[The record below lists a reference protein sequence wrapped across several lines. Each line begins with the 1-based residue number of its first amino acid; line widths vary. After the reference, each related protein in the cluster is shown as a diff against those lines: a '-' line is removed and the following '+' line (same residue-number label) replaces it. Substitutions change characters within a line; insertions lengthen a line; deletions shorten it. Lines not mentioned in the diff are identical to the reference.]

1 MATGHGLISFW
12 LLEFNEERSNPTICF
27 VKFTSVKVS
36 NNALNFLLAQYR
48 AIFKRAYVKGLA
60 SAVLLTAGLAAGAAS
75 SPAMAAEIGPI
86 LGQEDFVSGGALNSG
101 TITQDSTLNM
111 SQITDNQVSGG
122 YLTFIGDTTIKGQ
135 GVDVVING
143 AFNRQISFSGTNQ
156 SLTVEN
162 GATLTIYNN
171 GTANTNIR
179 GGSDGASGTLT
190 IQGANSALTLNS
202 SDANFNKVNVTSGAT
217 LTLGGMEYYADHG
230 TNADWTYFSNVYANN
245 SSESGTVTVDAGTV
259 NLNDQS
265 LLGADHAMNISGST
279 INFAGKEHK
288 VESGDAYATAFIRV
302 GNTGSLTIA
311 GKEVSGET
319 QKSTLD
325 VADGAWGAIYAN
337 TVSIADTNVKIGSG
351 ATFILD
357 GNFQD
362 RTKANEGVH
371 SGTTLTLDDVTF
383 DNQGTAII
391 GNPTSGGTAT
401 IQSGTTTLT
410 GAVKNYA
417 KVTVKGTSDTSGSAT
432 LVVSADQL
440 TKTAGSGEGWFAG
453 HSGSITLS
461 GAAPDTAILQIDSID
476 ADGLNLNTDLTITSG
491 SADLALGEIG
501 ISGNG
506 TIKGERLVLAEAIN
520 VGTGNNLKLSATNLT
535 LGSSTYTGTASM
547 GISGA
552 TARNLTLQG
561 SGNSFTLADAVTMSA
576 IDEVDN
582 PFLTEE
588 GKLKVAADGQ
598 LNLEDKTTITGTN
611 GLTIA
616 AGNYESNANVTLSG
630 GKLTVGGQTGAAE
643 GVGVDASL
651 ALTGKLTLD
660 NSTNANTITIA
671 GNGDL
676 TIDTD
681 NGVTVDNRAA
691 TSTLDLTGVR
701 DITITGH
708 ASNLNKFE
716 VNKGGELLLSTNA
729 FNSIMNLEDKPRTN
743 SGSEIVVSGGGYVY
757 VEGSVQG
764 GTGNQ
769 ALDVAKLTSGS
780 TAGTDQIRFSGDGT
794 LEARD
799 TIWLADTNGSST
811 LNIGSGELKA
821 QTFRLDGFGTT
832 ADNKTTYAPFKVESG
847 ILTAGARV
855 ESSHDNDIQLGN
867 GTDSGATLNLGY
879 IEANLDQWGQETGT
893 FTTSSATGSVDTNL
907 VLSGAAGSKSAL
919 NVVYGDWTAK
929 DIAVTN
935 GTVTVGDI
943 TARTDADDNEVVYN
957 ASLTGNKLTLGTG
970 AEATVNSNGKA
981 TFNELTMTAGTLTV
995 NGEMTVNGNH
1005 VPANNETSTPESW
1018 GVNLAAGS
1026 TIDVTGRNARLTFGG
1041 DAVSAISIDSDNK
1054 GVTVQTGTFGKTIDV
1069 KGFATLGLNFAEG
1082 TTFNA
1087 DTLQS
1092 LRTALL
1098 SNSTNGAAL
1107 TEGYINLGAAR
1118 IEGVTVSPEGT
1129 IDWNQ
1134 LKDFADIDQLQD
1146 IITDDM
1152 SNATL
1157 VNANGTDTIQG
1168 NVGNIQLDGNQQTVQ
1183 LGDVYLANS
1192 SSNNENGNFIFNE
1205 TNPAQAGNA
1214 NIVGGAHVTFANG
1227 GNVGAVS
1234 LATGTANGGETIFNV
1249 VSQDPAAETN
1259 ITSISAGDNTLVNI
1273 SAITNV
1279 AQNVNADAMQVDSA
1293 LNVTGNVDLGSLSD
1307 SFDTTGAANG
1317 TLTAANLS
1325 VDGVTAYH
1333 GNLDIAGNA
1342 DFAGETYLGGN
1353 NKFATRVT
1361 FGDYTELD
1369 HGTTEAGR
1377 VVLNG
1382 AAASLDIIG
1391 DAVLNAQVVDA
1402 AAGQTIHVGEESST
1416 DVGYTGDEPWES
1428 SAGYF
1433 FAERVDLNGA
1443 TIMADPAFGKA
1454 ASMVGIGQLGDTAAI
1469 TNGNDAGTLNGQV
1482 IALRNAI
1489 MAIGVSDTEEATVRE
1504 QLQGT
1509 FAQYLDANGSLDA
1522 DGVGSIL
1529 YVAEALNVD
1538 NNSKLIVD
1546 SKRSFTTYAN
1556 DSAQKAT
1563 GAYGDKIDNNDVYIG
1578 ENSALA
1584 LGEAAA
1590 LTATYNNAPRAAL
1603 DFDKNG
1609 ASLYAEKN
1617 AKILLV
1623 GSDFSIHSDIHLFSD
1638 NDGNGIMINGN
1649 NVTVST
1655 MNNLLIDTLE
1665 QGKEAGSIKLSLN
1678 RDAVGSAFY
1687 AASTPVKN
1695 TLIAYAANDLNWADT
1710 SDKHVTQQLLG
1721 DRVANVTWDGTNF
1734 KIKEGDTERVLSAEE
1749 SADLTRD
1756 VVGYDEKNQPIIG
1769 VFKKGYNYFLDQ
1781 VARDSKSGSEAETV
1795 ARLGVYGGAPQAAIK
1810 AGQSSTDAI
1819 AARFGIGSAISN
1831 LTVAGNTQ
1839 GAALWLAPVYKTSDS
1854 DGFDAQGVDY
1864 GVNVDLYGV
1873 ALGADYTLANG
1884 ISFGA
1889 MFNVGSGE
1897 VDGEGAASPVSNDFD
1912 YYGFGAYAGYTMG
1925 QFSVVGDVSYTVA
1938 DNEVEASTS
1947 VDHIGAQMDST
1958 NLSLGVTG
1966 KYELSFNGIN
1976 VTPHVGLRYSNIDL
1990 DDYTIDGE
1998 DVIASAD
2005 SDKLNLFS
2013 IPVGV
2018 TIAKEFKGE
2027 SWTVAPS
2034 FDLTLTGQFGDDEL
2048 DGSVNWAGIS
2058 NMTTDTTTEVF
2069 DNFTYGATLGVEA
2082 QSVGG
2087 IALGIN
2093 VGYTGSSN
2101 VDEFGVK
2108 ANARFTF

>member
-1 MATGHGLISFW
+1 MTVNTG
-12 LLEFNEERSNPTICF
+12 
-27 VKFTSVKVS
+27 
-36 NNALNFLLAQYR
+36 AQ
-48 AIFKRAYVKGLA
+48 
-60 SAVLLTAGLAAGAAS
+60 LT
-75 SPAMAAEIGPI
+75 
-86 LGQEDFVSGGALNSG
+86 VSGG
-101 TITQDSTLNM
+101 DSADK
-111 SQITDNQVSGG
+111 QA
-122 YLTFIGDTTIKGQ
+122 YLAGWDAG
-135 GVDVVING
+135 
-143 AFNRQISFSGTNQ
+143 
-156 SLTVEN
+156 
-162 GATLTIYNN
+162 
-171 GTANTNIR
+171 
-179 GGSDGASGTLT
+179 
-190 IQGANSALTLNS
+190 
-202 SDANFNKVNVTSGAT
+202 SDANYGTGDTDADHSTGRLVSYGT
-217 LTLGGMEYYADHG
+217 LTLGGASSASSHIELDRVVLHTGSKTTLEAKSGSTWQDGAIFLAGYSAKVDSDFVIEQDAD
-230 TNADWTYFSNVYANN
+230 
-245 SSESGTVTVDAGTV
+245 VTLK
-259 NLNDQS
+259 NQS
-265 LLGADHAMNISGST
+265 LLGVGYSANGNRTATLD
-279 INFAGKEHK
+279 INGNVYLQAT
-288 VESGDAYATAFIRV
+288 DAKNSSILRANDVYSS
-302 GNTGSLTIA
+302 NTGWSTDLSRNSKIEIGSKAVIT
-311 GKEVSGET
+311 VSGHGIIASPET
-319 QKSTLD
+319 NI
-325 VADGAWGAIYAN
+325 ADGA
-337 TVSIADTNVKIGSG
+337 KIDVQSG
-351 ATFILD
+351 
-357 GNFQD
+357 
-362 RTKANEGVH
+362 
-371 SGTTLTLDDVTF
+371 TLTLNGDFID
-383 DNQGTAII
+383 TAKQA
-391 GNPTSGGTAT
+391 NTA
-401 IQSGTTTLT
+401 
-410 GAVKNYA
+410 
-417 KVTVKGTSDTSGSAT
+417 
-432 LVVSADQL
+432 
-440 TKTAGSGEGWFAG
+440 
-453 HSGSITLS
+453 S
-461 GAAPDTAILQIDSID
+461 GAAGVFNMAGGTLNID
-476 ADGLNLNTDLTITSG
+476 ADGTLVVAAGTYTADDTRVDDGVNEKGMVTSLTLADGTKLTGTGKVQVAGKFAATAGIIDTFLSGKNADNTTNDGHFEFSAENAVFEVTGSELFDLAKYSFSGGGTTTDFILTESGTIAGENLAVSYALTKTGQAGGDANDAANKLTID
-491 SADLALGEIG
+491 A
-501 ISGNG
+501 
-506 TIKGERLVLAEAIN
+506 V
-520 VGTGNNLKLSATNLT
+520 NLT
-535 LGSSTYTGTASM
+535 LGSDTYTGTGTLNFHS
-547 GISGA
+547 A

-561 SGNSFTLADAVTMSA
+561 SGNSFTLADKVTVAA

-588 GKLKVAADGQ
+588 GTLEVAAEGQ
-598 LNLEDKTTITGTN
+598 LNLEENTTITGGDTK

-616 AGNYESNANVTLSG
+616 AGNFESNADVTIKSG
-630 GKLTVGGQTGAAE
+630 ALTVGNQTTATDE
-643 GVGVDASL
+643 GYGVDASL
-651 ALTGKLTLD
+651 ALSGKLTLD
-660 NSTNANTITIA
+660 NSGANVITIA
-671 GNGDL
+671 GNGDQTIKGDNSTSL
-676 TIDTD
+676 T
-681 NGVTVDNRAA
+681 RAA

-701 DITITGH
+701 DVVISGD
-708 ASNLNKFE
+708 ASNLTTFK
-716 VNKGGELLLSTNA
+716 VNDGGELLLSTNA
-729 FNSIMNLEDKPRTN
+729 FNSILDLNNKVTQ
-743 SGSEIVVSGGGYVY
+743 SGAEVIVSGGYVY
-757 VEGSVQG
+757 VEGSIQG
-764 GTGNQ
+764 QNGSE
-769 ALDVAKLTSGS
+769 ALDVAKITSGS
-780 TAGTDQIRFSGDGT
+780 TAATDQIRFSGDGGI

-799 TIWLADTNGSST
+799 TIWLEDKNGSGT
-811 LNIGSGELKA
+811 LNIGDNELKA
-821 QTFRLDGFGTT
+821 QTFRLDGHGTT
-832 ADNKTTYAPFKVESG
+832 ADNKTTYADFVVASG
-847 ILTAGARV
+847 VLTAGARV
-855 ESSHDNDIQLGN
+855 ESSHGNAVQLGN
-867 GTDSGATLNLGY
+867 GTTGATLNLGY
-879 IEANLDQWGQETGT
+879 IEANQDEWGQLTGT
-893 FTTSSATGSVDTNL
+893 YTTSSATGTVDTNL
-907 VLSGAAGSKSAL
+907 VLSGGSNTGSGSEL
-919 NVVYGDWTAK
+919 NVVYGDWSAK
-929 DIAVTN
+929 DITVTS
-935 GTVTVGDI
+935 GTVTVGDT
-943 TARTDADDNEVVYN
+943 TARYDVDGNEVVYN

-1005 VPANNETSTPESW
+1005 VLANTENSTPESW
-1018 GVNLAAGS
+1018 GVSLTAGEINVS
-1026 TIDVTGRNARLTFGG
+1026 GRNARLTFGG

-1054 GVTVQTGTFGKTIDV
+1054 TVDVATGTFAKTIKVED
-1069 KGFATLGLNFAEG
+1069 FATLGLNFAEG

-1087 DTLQS
+1087 DTLNS

-1098 SNSTNGAAL
+1098 SNSTNGNAL

-1118 IEGVTVSPEGT
+1118 IEGVTVSDGKINWE
-1129 IDWNQ
+1129 Q

-1157 VNANGTDTIQG
+1157 VNANGTDTVQG
-1168 NVGNIQLDGNQQTVQ
+1168 NVGNIQLAGNQQTVQ
-1183 LGDVYLANS
+1183 LGDSYLANS
-1192 SSNNENGNFIFNE
+1192 SANNENGNFVFNE

-1214 NIVGGAHVTFANG
+1214 NIVGGAHVTLANG
-1227 GNVGAVS
+1227 GNIGAVS
-1234 LATGTANGGETIFNV
+1234 LATGNSGADGETIFNV

-1259 ITSISAGDNTLVNI
+1259 ITSISAGTNTLVNI

-1293 LNVTGNVDLGSLSD
+1293 LNVTGNVDLTGDLTD

-1342 DFAGETYLGGN
+1342 DFAGETYLSGN
-1353 NKFATRVT
+1353 NKFTTRVT
-1361 FGDYTELD
+1361 FDAYTELD
-1369 HGTTEAGR
+1369 HGTTDAGR

-1382 AAASLDIIG
+1382 ANSELNIIG
-1391 DAVLNAQVVDA
+1391 DAVLNAQVIDA
-1402 AAGQTIHVGEESST
+1402 TAGQTIYVGEESSAE
-1416 DVGYTGDEPWES
+1416 VGYTGDEPWES
-1428 SAGYF
+1428 STGYL

-1443 TIMADPAFGKA
+1443 TIMADPVYGKA

-1469 TNGNDAGTLNGQV
+1469 TTGNDAGTLEGNV

-1489 MAIGVSDTEEATVRE
+1489 MAIGVSDTQEATVRE
-1504 QLQGT
+1504 QLQST

-1522 DGVGSIL
+1522 DGVGSVL
-1529 YVAEALNVD
+1529 YVAEALNV
-1538 NNSKLIVD
+1538 NNGSKLIVD

-1556 DSAQKAT
+1556 DLAQTAT
-1563 GAYGDKIDNNDVYIG
+1563 GAYGHKIATNDVYIG

-1603 DFDKNG
+1603 HFNKND

-1623 GSDFSIHSDIHLFSD
+1623 GSDFSIHSNIHLFSD
-1638 NDGNGIMINGN
+1638 NDTDDNGIMINGN

-1665 QGKEAGSIKLSLN
+1665 QGKVAGDIKLSLN

-1710 SDKHVTQQLLG
+1710 STQHVSQQLLG

-1734 KIKEGDTERVLSAEE
+1734 KTKEGDTERVLSAEE
-1749 SADLTRD
+1749 STDLTYD
-1756 VVGYDEKNQPIIG
+1756 VVGYNDKKQPIYG
-1769 VFKKGYNYFLDQ
+1769 VFEKGYNYFLDQ

-1897 VDGEGAASPVSNDFD
+1897 VDGEGAASSSSNDFD

-1925 QFSVVGDVSYTVA
+1925 QFSVVGDISYTVA
-1938 DNEVEASTS
+1938 DNEIEANTA
-1947 VDHIGAQMDST
+1947 VDRVGATMDST

-1966 KYELSFNGIN
+1966 KYELSFNGVN

-1998 DVIASAD
+1998 EVVGSAD

-2048 DGSVNWAGIS
+2048 DGSVNWTGIS

-2101 VDEFGVK
+2101 VDEFGVN

>member
-1 MATGHGLISFW
+1 M
-12 LLEFNEERSNPTICF
+12 
-27 VKFTSVKVS
+27 KFTSVKVS

-48 AIFKRAYVKGLA
+48 AIFKRAYIKGIA
-60 SAVLLTAGLAAGAAS
+60 TAVLMTAGLAAGAAS
-75 SPAMAAEIGPI
+75 GPAMAAVNDTI
-86 LGQEDFVSGGALNSG
+86 LDAEDFSSGAAVSSG
-101 TITQDSTLNM
+101 TITQSSTINM
-111 SQITDNQVSGG
+111 GLLDADKFSG
-122 YLTFIGDTTIKGQ
+122 TWTVIGDTVLSGPEAYITITGAAGKHILVSGSSGNLTVQ
-135 GVDVVING
+135 SGASLTINNTDTTDTHIYGGNTDGSSGTLTLTGDGSTINLNKASMGFKDVKINNG
-143 AFNRQISFSGTNQ
+143 AELNLGGQVKLNYDSGSGAWYTYSNIS
-156 SLTVEN
+156 
-162 GATLTIYNN
+162 A
-171 GTANTNIR
+171 
-179 GGSDGASGTLT
+179 GASGTFSVEN
-190 IQGANSALTLNS
+190 A
-202 SDANFNKVNVTSGAT
+202 KVNVNDQGFINAETLNVSGAT
-217 LTLGGMEYYADHG
+217 TI
-230 TNADWTYFSNVYANN
+230 
-245 SSESGTVTVDAGTV
+245 
-259 NLNDQS
+259 NLNGEVKDVT
-265 LLGADHAMNISGST
+265 SGS
-279 INFAGKEHK
+279 
-288 VESGDAYATAFIRV
+288 DYATAFLKAYGDSGTITFASTTANGTTSKPEINV
-302 GNTGSLTIA
+302 TADKYGALYATKVNLTD
-311 GKEVSGET
+311 T
-319 QKSTLD
+319 Q
-325 VADGAWGAIYAN
+325 VNIGA
-337 TVSIADTNVKIGSG
+337 G
-351 ATFILD
+351 ATLIID
-357 GNFQD
+357 GTFSD
-362 RTKANEGVH
+362 TAAANEGVH
-371 SGTTLTLDDVTF
+371 KTTTLTLDDVTF
-383 DNQGTAII
+383 DNNGTAII
-391 GNPTSGGTAT
+391 GNPSSGGTAT
-401 IQSGTTTLT
+401 VQSGTTTLT
-410 GAVKNYA
+410 TGNVKNYA
-417 KVTVKGTSDTSGSAT
+417 QVTIKGTDSGSGAAT

-440 TKTAGSGEGWFAG
+440 TKEEGKGEGWFAG
-453 HSGSITLS
+453 HSGSITIS
-461 GAAPDTAILQIDSID
+461 GAAADTAILEIQGTDSN
-476 ADGLNLNTDLTITSG
+476 GLNLNTDLKLTSG
-491 SADLALGEIG
+491 DSVALGQIG
-501 ISGNG
+501 VSGNG
-506 TIKGERLVLAEAIN
+506 TIKGERLVLAEKLN
-520 VGTGNNLKLSATNLT
+520 VDASNNLKLEATDHLT

-561 SGNSFTLADAVTMSA
+561 SGNSFTLADAVTVAA

-582 PFLTEE
+582 PFLTEK
-588 GKLKVAADGQ
+588 GTLKVAADGQ

-616 AGNYESNANVTLSG
+616 AGNYKSNADITIKSG
-630 GKLTVGGQTGAAE
+630 ALTVGNQTTATDE
-643 GVGVDASL
+643 GYGVDASL
-651 ALTGKLTLD
+651 ALSGKLTLD
-660 NSTNANTITIA
+660 NSTGANTITVA

-676 TIDTD
+676 TIKTD
-681 NGVTVDNRAA
+681 DSGTNKIRPA
-691 TSTLDLTGVR
+691 TSTLNLTGV
-701 DITITGH
+701 DKVTITRGD
-708 ASNLNKFE
+708 NNTTFN
-716 VNKGGELLLSTNA
+716 VNGGGELLLSTNA
-729 FNSIMNLEDKPRTN
+729 FNSIINNVANASTSN
-743 SGSEIVVSGGGYVY
+743 SGAEVVVSGGGYVY
-757 VEGSVQG
+757 VEGSVQDY
-764 GTGNQ
+764 TGSK

-780 TAGTDQIRFSGDGT
+780 TTGTDRIRFSGDGT

-799 TIWLADTNGSST
+799 TIWLEAQNGTSA
-811 LNIGSGELKA
+811 LNIGSGELQA
-821 QTFRLDGFGTT
+821 QTFRLDGKGTT
-832 ADNKTTYAPFKVESG
+832 ADDKTTYAAFKVESG

-879 IEANLDQWGQETGT
+879 IEDDVDEWGQKTGT

-919 NVVYGDWTAK
+919 NVDFGDWTAK
-929 DIAVTN
+929 DITVTQ
-935 GTVTVGDI
+935 GSITVGD
-943 TARTDADDNEVVYN
+943 TDTHYDADHNEVVYN

-995 NGEMTVNGNH
+995 NGEMLVKGNH
-1005 VPANNETSTPESW
+1005 VLANNETSTPESW
-1018 GVNLAAGS
+1018 GVNLTAG

-1054 GVTVQTGTFGKTIDV
+1054 GVTVKPDTFGQTIAVTD
-1069 KGFATLGLNFAEG
+1069 FAILGLNFAEG

-1107 TEGYINLGAAR
+1107 TDGYINLGSAK
-1118 IEGVTVSPEGT
+1118 IEGVTVTDGT

-1157 VNANGTDTIQG
+1157 VNANGTDTVQG
-1168 NVGNIQLDGNQQTVQ
+1168 NVGNIQLDGNQQTVK
-1183 LGDVYLANS
+1183 LGDAYLANA
-1192 SSNNENGNFIFNE
+1192 SSNNENGNFVFNE

-1259 ITSISAGDNTLVNI
+1259 ITNISAGDNTLVNI

-1279 AQNVNADAMQVDSA
+1279 AQGVTANDLQVDSA
-1293 LNVTGNVDLGSLSD
+1293 LNVTGNVDLSGDLTD

-1317 TLTAANLS
+1317 TLTAANLD
-1325 VDGVTAYH
+1325 VNGETAYH
-1333 GNLDIAGNA
+1333 GNLDITGSA
-1342 DFAGETYLGGN
+1342 DFGSAGVNGETYLGGN

-1361 FGDYTELD
+1361 FNNSTELER
-1369 HGTTEAGR
+1369 GTTEAGR

-1382 AAASLDIIG
+1382 NAASLDIIG

-1469 TNGNDAGTLNGQV
+1469 TSGNDAGTLNGQV

-1538 NNSKLIVD
+1538 NGSKLIVD

-1563 GAYGDKIDNNDVYIG
+1563 GAYGNKIDQNDVYIG

-1603 DFDKNG
+1603 DFDKTG

-1638 NDGNGIMINGN
+1638 NDGGIMINGN

-1710 SDKHVTQQLLG
+1710 SDKHVSQQLLG

-1734 KIKEGDTERVLSAEE
+1734 KTKEGDNERVLTAEE
-1749 SADLTRD
+1749 SADLTYD
-1756 VVGYDEKNQPIIG
+1756 VVGYNEKDQPIYG
-1769 VFKKGYNYFLDQ
+1769 VFEKGYNYFLDQ

-1839 GAALWLAPVYKTSDS
+1839 GAALW
-1854 DGFDAQGVDY
+1854 
-1864 GVNVDLYGV
+1864 
-1873 ALGADYTLANG
+1873 
-1884 ISFGA
+1884 
-1889 MFNVGSGE
+1889 
-1897 VDGEGAASPVSNDFD
+1897 GEGAASSTSNDFD

-1925 QFSVVGDVSYTVA
+1925 QFSVVGDISYTVA
-1938 DNEVEASTS
+1938 DNEIEANTA
-1947 VDHIGAQMDST
+1947 VDRVGATMDST

-1966 KYELSFNGIN
+1966 KYELSFNGVN

-1998 DVIASAD
+1998 EVVGSAD

-2093 VGYTGSSN
+2093 VKRIS
-2101 VDEFGVK
+2101 
-2108 ANARFTF
+2108 

>member
-1 MATGHGLISFW
+1 MKI
-12 LLEFNEERSNPTICF
+12 
-27 VKFTSVKVS
+27 S

-48 AIFKRAYVKGLA
+48 AIFKRAYVKGIA
-60 SAVLLTAGLAAGAAS
+60 SAVLLTAGLAAGQAQATDLFQKDAVWADIS
-75 SPAMAAEIGPI
+75 AENDLI
-86 LGQEDFVSGGALNSG
+86 VSGDTTFSG
-101 TITQDSTLNM
+101 TSADKINVYNKITINNGGELKNAGSGNVPETIMVKGDIVINNGGKITLANKNAHIAGFDLGPTIDGEDDKDETAVGTLYNKSGGTLTIGSGSSNSIIQMHNAVFEADST
-111 SQITDNQVSGG
+111 
-122 YLTFIGDTTIKGQ
+122 TTIKGSGSGANSTVETAAYLYAGLGSEPGKLDIQ
-135 GVDVVING
+135 KDATVNIEDFGYLGLNSKATMTINGKVNIKAGAQNSFAGIRAADASKSWSADTNSTVVLNKDAVITVQSGDGNAMLLAPQVNING
-143 AFNRQISFSGTNQ
+143 ATVNVEEGAKFYLSGDLETNKESGSAMFAASAGQFNMTSGELNVAGTLVISNGKYDADSDATQGFDETTLVNTLTITGGELTGTGTVQVAGKFAATSGIVDKFLTGKDSEGTQNDGHFEFSAENAVFEITGSEQFDLAKYSFSGGGTTTDFI
-156 SLTVEN
+156 LTESGTIAGEKLAVSHK
-162 GATLTIYNN
+162 LTQD
-171 GTANTNIR
+171 GTAN
-179 GGSDGASGTLT
+179 
-190 IQGANSALTLNS
+190 
-202 SDANFNKVNVTSGAT
+202 
-217 LTLGGMEYYADHG
+217 
-230 TNADWTYFSNVYANN
+230 
-245 SSESGTVTVDAGTV
+245 GTV
-259 NLNDQS
+259 N
-265 LLGADHAMNISGST
+265 
-279 INFAGKEHK
+279 
-288 VESGDAYATAFIRV
+288 DAAAK
-302 GNTGSLTIA
+302 LTI
-311 GKEVSGET
+311 
-319 QKSTLD
+319 D
-325 VADGAWGAIYAN
+325 
-337 TVSIADTNVKIGSG
+337 
-351 ATFILD
+351 
-357 GNFQD
+357 
-362 RTKANEGVH
+362 
-371 SGTTLTLDDVTF
+371 
-383 DNQGTAII
+383 
-391 GNPTSGGTAT
+391 
-401 IQSGTTTLT
+401 
-410 GAVKNYA
+410 AV
-417 KVTVKGTSDTSGSAT
+417 
-432 LVVSADQL
+432 
-440 TKTAGSGEGWFAG
+440 
-453 HSGSITLS
+453 
-461 GAAPDTAILQIDSID
+461 
-476 ADGLNLNTDLTITSG
+476 
-491 SADLALGEIG
+491 
-501 ISGNG
+501 
-506 TIKGERLVLAEAIN
+506 
-520 VGTGNNLKLSATNLT
+520 NLT
-535 LGSSTYTGTASM
+535 LGSNEY
-547 GISGA
+547 SGETTLGFNSA

-561 SGNSFTLADAVTMSA
+561 SGNTFTLADAVTVAA

-582 PFLTEE
+582 PFLTKE

-598 LNLEDKTTITGTN
+598 LNLEDNTTITGGSTK

-616 AGNYESNANVTLSG
+616 AGNFKSNANVTLSG
-630 GKLTVGGQTGAAE
+630 GKLTVGGQTAGSDGE
-643 GVGVDASL
+643 GVDASL
-651 ALTGKLTLD
+651 KLTGDLAF
-660 NSTNANTITIA
+660 NNASANTITIT
-671 GNGDL
+671 GNGNLD
-676 TIDTD
+676 IEA
-681 NGVTVDNRAA
+681 NPGVTTVEDRTA
-691 TSTLDLTGVR
+691 TSTLDLTGV
-701 DITITGH
+701 DKVTINRGST
-708 ASNLNKFE
+708 NTTFN
-716 VNKGGELLLSTNA
+716 VNSGGELLLSASA
-729 FNSIMNLEDKPRTN
+729 FNTIINNVANPITTQ
-743 SGSEIVVSGGGYVY
+743 SGAEVVVSGGGYVY
-757 VEGSVQG
+757 VEGSVQDY
-764 GTGNQ
+764 TGSK
-769 ALDVAKLTSGS
+769 ALDVTTFTSGS
-780 TAGTDQIRFSGDGT
+780 TAGTDQIRFSGTGT

-799 TIWLADTNGSST
+799 TIWLADTKGTDT

-832 ADNKTTYAPFKVESG
+832 ADNKTTYAAFKVTSG
-847 ILTAGARV
+847 VLTAGARV

-867 GTDSGATLNLGY
+867 GTTGATLNLGY
-879 IEANLDQWGQETGT
+879 IDTNYDEWGQETGT
-893 FTTSSATGSVDTNL
+893 YSTSSANGSVDTDL
-907 VLSGAAGSKSAL
+907 VLSGGADANKSTL
-919 NVVYGDWTAK
+919 KVWYGDWSAK
-929 DIAVTN
+929 DINVTN
-935 GTVTVGDI
+935 GTVTVGDT
-943 TARTDADDNEVVYN
+943 TARKDAEGNEVVYN
-957 ASLTGNKLTLGTG
+957 ASLIGNKLSLGTG
-970 AEATVNSNGKA
+970 AETIVNTNGKA
-981 TFNELTMTAGTLTV
+981 TFNELEMSADGALTV
-995 NGEMTVNGNH
+995 KGEMTVNGNH
-1005 VPANNETSTPESW
+1005 VQANNETSTPESW
-1018 GVNLAAGS
+1018 GVNLTAG

-1041 DAVSAISIDSDNK
+1041 DAVSAITLNSDNK
-1054 GVTVQTGTFGKTIDV
+1054 TVNVASGTFANTISVTD
-1069 KGFATLGLNFAEG
+1069 FATLGLDFAEG

-1098 SNSTNGAAL
+1098 RGNTTGEAL
-1107 TEGYINLGAAR
+1107 TDGYINLGAAR
-1118 IEGVTVSPEGT
+1118 IEGVTVSGGT

-1157 VNANGTDTIQG
+1157 VNANGTDTVQG

-1214 NIVGGAHVTFANG
+1214 NIKGGAHVTLANG
-1227 GNVGAVS
+1227 GNIGAVS
-1234 LATGTANGGETIFNV
+1234 LTTGTANGGETIFNV
-1249 VSQDPAAETN
+1249 VAQDPAAETN
-1259 ITSISAGDNTLVNI
+1259 ITSISAGDNSVVNI
-1273 SAITNV
+1273 SATTNV
-1279 AQNVNADAMQVDSA
+1279 AQGVNADDLQVDAA
-1293 LNVTGNVDLGSLSD
+1293 LTVTGNVDLTGGLTD

-1317 TLTAANLS
+1317 VLTAANLS
-1325 VDGVTAYH
+1325 VDGETAYH
-1333 GNLDIAGNA
+1333 GNLDIADNA

-1353 NKFATRVT
+1353 NKFTTSVT
-1361 FGDYTELD
+1361 FNNSTELD

-1377 VVLNG
+1377 VVLRG

-1402 AAGQTIHVGEESST
+1402 DAGQTIHVGEESST

-1433 FAERVDLNGA
+1433 FAERVDLNDA

-1469 TNGNDAGTLNGQV
+1469 TNGNDAGTLNGNV

-1538 NNSKLIVD
+1538 NGSKLIVD
-1546 SKRSFTTYAN
+1546 SKHSFTSYTN
-1556 DSAQKAT
+1556 DLAQTAT
-1563 GAYGDKIDNNDVYIG
+1563 GAYGDKIADNDVYIG

-1590 LTATYNNAPRAAL
+1590 LTATYSNAPRAAL
-1603 DFDKNG
+1603 DFDKND

-1638 NDGNGIMINGN
+1638 NDTDDNGIMINGN

-1655 MNNLLIDTLE
+1655 LNNLLIDTLE
-1665 QGKEAGSIKLSLN
+1665 VGKVAGDITLSLN
-1678 RDAVGSAFY
+1678 RAAVGSAFY

-1710 SDKHVTQQLLG
+1710 STQHVSQQLLG
-1721 DRVANVTWDGTNF
+1721 DRVANVTWNGTNYM
-1734 KIKEGDTERVLSAEE
+1734 IQEGQSERALTAEE
-1749 SADLTRD
+1749 SADLTYD
-1756 VVGYDEKNQPIIG
+1756 VVGYNENDQPIYG

-1897 VDGEGAASPVSNDFD
+1897 VDGEGAASSTSNNFD

-1925 QFSVVGDVSYTVA
+1925 QFSVVGDISYTVA

-1966 KYELSFNGIN
+1966 KYELSFNGVN

-1998 DVIASAD
+1998 EVVASAD

-2034 FDLTLTGQFGDDEL
+2034 FDLTLTGQFGDDEF
-2048 DGSVNWAGIS
+2048 DGSVSWAGVS
-2058 NMTTDTTTEVF
+2058 NLNTDTTTEVI

-2087 IALGIN
+2087 VALGIN

-2101 VDEFGVK
+2101 VDEFGVN

>member
-1 MATGHGLISFW
+1 M
-12 LLEFNEERSNPTICF
+12 
-27 VKFTSVKVS
+27 KFTSVKVS

-48 AIFKRAYVKGLA
+48 AIFKRAYIKGIA
-60 SAVLLTAGLAAGAAS
+60 SAVLLTAGLAAGQAQAYTDLTQNTAGYWDQVSDDQDLTVSGEHTFTSSSLETTKVYDDITITDGGTLKNSGTNPQIETIIVKGDITINNGGNLTLSTKDAHIAGFDLGITGKPNDDKPETAVGTLYNQKGGTLTIGSGTSNSYIQLHSAVLETGSNTIINGSGSGANSTVATAAYLFAGFGENPGKLEIQKDATVEIKDFGYLGIESKGTMTIDGKVNITASGTDSFAGIRAADSSDYSWSADTNSKVVLNKDAIITVQSGDGNAMLLAPQVNINGATINVKEGATFYLSGDLKTYQESGSAMFAAS
-75 SPAMAAEIGPI
+75 A
-86 LGQEDFVSGGALNSG
+86 GQFNMTSGKLDIDGTLVISNGQYADDSDKTPDINEQELVNTLTITDGELNGTGTVKVAGKFIAPVKTVANFLEGTASDKSKNDGHFEFSGDKTVFEVTGSEQFDLAKYSFSGGGTTTDFILTNSG
-101 TITQDSTLNM
+101 TIAGENLAVSYALTQ
-111 SQITDNQVSGG
+111 
-122 YLTFIGDTTIKGQ
+122 
-135 GVDVVING
+135 NG
-143 AFNRQISFSGTNQ
+143 KADGTPNDA
-156 SLTVEN
+156 
-162 GATLTIYNN
+162 ATKLTI
-171 GTANTNIR
+171 
-179 GGSDGASGTLT
+179 
-190 IQGANSALTLNS
+190 
-202 SDANFNKVNVTSGAT
+202 
-217 LTLGGMEYYADHG
+217 E
-230 TNADWTYFSNVYANN
+230 
-245 SSESGTVTVDAGTV
+245 
-259 NLNDQS
+259 
-265 LLGADHAMNISGST
+265 
-279 INFAGKEHK
+279 
-288 VESGDAYATAFIRV
+288 
-302 GNTGSLTIA
+302 
-311 GKEVSGET
+311 
-319 QKSTLD
+319 
-325 VADGAWGAIYAN
+325 
-337 TVSIADTNVKIGSG
+337 
-351 ATFILD
+351 
-357 GNFQD
+357 
-362 RTKANEGVH
+362 
-371 SGTTLTLDDVTF
+371 
-383 DNQGTAII
+383 
-391 GNPTSGGTAT
+391 
-401 IQSGTTTLT
+401 
-410 GAVKNYA
+410 AV
-417 KVTVKGTSDTSGSAT
+417 
-432 LVVSADQL
+432 
-440 TKTAGSGEGWFAG
+440 
-453 HSGSITLS
+453 
-461 GAAPDTAILQIDSID
+461 
-476 ADGLNLNTDLTITSG
+476 
-491 SADLALGEIG
+491 
-501 ISGNG
+501 
-506 TIKGERLVLAEAIN
+506 
-520 VGTGNNLKLSATNLT
+520 NLT
-535 LGSSTYTGTASM
+535 LGSNEY
-547 GISGA
+547 SGDTTLGFNSA

-561 SGNSFTLADAVTMSA
+561 SGNTFTLADAVTVAA

-588 GKLKVAADGQ
+588 GKLKVAAEGK
-598 LNLEDKTTITGTN
+598 LNLEDNTTITGGSTK

-616 AGNYESNANVTLSG
+616 AGIFESNADVTIKSG
-630 GKLTVGGQTGAAE
+630 ALTIGNQQTGAD
-643 GVGVDASL
+643 GYGVDASL

-660 NSTNANTITIA
+660 NSTGDNTITIA
-671 GNGDL
+671 GNGELDNIKTNDPAKTL
-676 TIDTD
+676 T
-681 NGVTVDNRAA
+681 RPA
-691 TSTLDLTGVR
+691 TSTLDLTGASV
-701 DITITGH
+701 DITRG
-708 ASNLNKFE
+708 SNNTTFN
-716 VNKGGELLLSTNA
+716 VNGGGELLLSTSA
-729 FNSIMNLEDKPRTN
+729 FNSIINNVANASSSN
-743 SGSEIVVSGGGYVY
+743 SGAEVVVSGGGYVY
-757 VEGSVQG
+757 VEGSIQDY
-764 GTGNQ
+764 TGSK

-780 TAGTDQIRFSGDGT
+780 SPTTDKIRFSGDGT

-811 LNIGSGELKA
+811 LNIGSGALQA
-821 QTFRLDGFGTT
+821 QTFRLDAHGTAGANGTT
-832 ADNKTTYAPFKVESG
+832 TYDTPFKVESG

-867 GTDSGATLNLGY
+867 GTTGATLNLGY
-879 IEANLDQWGQETGT
+879 IEANLDEWGQETGT
-893 FTTSSATGSVDTNL
+893 YSTSSATGLVDTNL
-907 VLSGAAGSKSAL
+907 VLSGGADANKSTL
-919 NVVYGDWTAK
+919 KVWYGDWSVK
-929 DIAVTN
+929 DITVTN
-935 GTVTVGDI
+935 GTVTVGD
-943 TARTDADDNEVVYN
+943 TTTRYDADGNEVVYN
-957 ASLTGNKLTLGTG
+957 ASLAGNKLTLNAG
-970 AEATVNSNGKA
+970 ATATVESNGKA
-981 TFNELTMTAGTLTV
+981 TFNELAMTAGTLTV
-995 NGEMTVNGNH
+995 KGEMTVNGKH
-1005 VPANNETSTPESW
+1005 VAADPDASPAVTESW
-1018 GVNLAAGS
+1018 GISLAAGS
-1026 TIDVTGRNARLTFGG
+1026 TIDVIGRNARLTFGG
-1041 DAVSAISIDSDNK
+1041 DAVSAISINSDNK
-1054 GVTVQTGTFGKTIDV
+1054 GVTVQNGTFAKTIAVTD
-1069 KGFATLGLNFAEG
+1069 FATLGLNFAEG

-1087 DTLQS
+1087 DTLKD
-1092 LRTALL
+1092 LRTELL
-1098 SNSTNGAAL
+1098 RGNTTGAAL
-1107 TEGYINLGAAR
+1107 TEGYINLGSAK
-1118 IEGVTVSPEGT
+1118 IEGVTVTDGT
-1129 IDWNQ
+1129 IDWNK

-1157 VNANGTDTIQG
+1157 VNANGTDTVQG
-1168 NVGNIQLDGNQQTVQ
+1168 NVGNIKLDGNQQTVQ

-1192 SSNNENGNFIFNE
+1192 SANNENGNFIFNE

-1214 NIVGGAHVTFANG
+1214 NIKGGAHVTFANG

-1234 LATGTANGGETIFNV
+1234 LETGTANGGETIFNV

-1259 ITSISAGDNTLVNI
+1259 ITNISAVDNTLVNI

-1279 AQNVNADAMQVDSA
+1279 AQGVNADDLQVDAA
-1293 LNVTGNVDLGSLSD
+1293 LNVTGNVDLTGDLTD

-1325 VDGVTAYH
+1325 VDGETAYH
-1333 GNLDIAGNA
+1333 GNLDVAGNA

-1353 NKFATRVT
+1353 NKFTTLVT

-1369 HGTTEAGR
+1369 HGTTDAGR

-1382 AAASLDIIG
+1382 TNTELNIIG

-1402 AAGQTIHVGEESST
+1402 DSGQTIYVGEESST

-1469 TNGNDAGTLNGQV
+1469 TNGNDAGTLKGQV

-1529 YVAEALNVD
+1529 YVAKALDVD
-1538 NNSKLIVD
+1538 STSKLIVD
-1546 SKRSFTTYAN
+1546 SKRSFTTFEQ
-1556 DSAQKAT
+1556 DRAQIAT
-1563 GAYGDKIDNNDVYIG
+1563 GAYGDKIADNDVYIG

-1590 LTATYNNAPRAAL
+1590 LTAAYNNAPRAAL
-1603 DFDKNG
+1603 DFDKAG

-1623 GSDFSIHSDIHLFSD
+1623 GSDFSIHSNIHLFSD
-1638 NDGNGIMINGN
+1638 NDGGIKINGN

-1665 QGKEAGSIKLSLN
+1665 AGQEYGDITLSLN

-1710 SDKHVTQQLLG
+1710 STQHVSQQLLG

-1734 KIKEGDTERVLSAEE
+1734 KTKEGDTERNLTAEE
-1749 SADLTRD
+1749 SSDLTYD
-1756 VVGYDEKNQPIIG
+1756 VVGYNDKDQPIYG

-1897 VDGEGAASPVSNDFD
+1897 VDGEGAASPVTNDFD

-1925 QFSVVGDVSYTVA
+1925 QFSVVGDISYTVA
-1938 DNEVEASTS
+1938 DNEIEANTA
-1947 VDHIGAQMDST
+1947 VDRVGATMDST

-1966 KYELSFNGIN
+1966 KYELSFNGVN

-1998 DVIASAD
+1998 EVVASAD

-2048 DGSVNWAGIS
+2048 DGSVSWAGVS
-2058 NMTTDTTTEVF
+2058 NLTTDTTTEVF

-2087 IALGIN
+2087 IALGLS

-2101 VDEFGVK
+2101 VDEFGVN

>member
-1 MATGHGLISFW
+1 M
-12 LLEFNEERSNPTICF
+12 
-27 VKFTSVKVS
+27 KFTSVKVS

-60 SAVLLTAGLAAGAAS
+60 SAVLLTAGLAAGQAQAYTDLTQNTAGYWDQVS
-75 SPAMAAEIGPI
+75 DAQD
-86 LGQEDFVSGGALNSG
+86 LTVSGTTTFTSSSLETTKVFNDITITNGGTLNNSG
-101 TITQDSTLNM
+101 TSTKIETIIVKGDITINNGGNLTL
-111 SQITDNQVSGG
+111 SQKNAHIAGFD
-122 YLTFIGDTTIKGQ
+122 L
-135 GVDVVING
+135 
-143 AFNRQISFSGTNQ
+143 
-156 SLTVEN
+156 
-162 GATLTIYNN
+162 GATGRPDDDKPKTAVGTLYNK
-171 GTANTNIR
+171 T
-179 GGSDGASGTLT
+179 SGTLT
-190 IQGANSALTLNS
+190 IGSGSSNSYIQLHSAVLETGSKTIINGSGASTAANSTVGTAAYLFAGFGENPGKLEIQKDATVEIKDFGYLGIESKGQMTIDGNVEITA
-202 SDANFNKVNVTSGAT
+202 SDANSFAGIRA
-217 LTLGGMEYYADHG
+217 ADSSSSWSAD
-230 TNADWTYFSNVYANN
+230 TNS
-245 SSESGTVTVDAGTV
+245 TV
-259 NLNDQS
+259 NLTENADITVKAGS
-265 LLGADHAMNISGST
+265 GKAMLLAPQVNIKGATINVEDGATFYLSGDVETNKESGSAMVAASAGQFNMTSGKLNVAGTLVISNGKYEDDSDATADLDETKLVNTLT
-279 INFAGKEHK
+279 ITDGELNGTGTVQVAGKF
-288 VESGDAYATAFIRV
+288 AATAGIVDAFLSGKDADGTANSNDGKFEFS
-302 GNTGSLTIA
+302 GNSSVFEVTGSDLFDLAKYNFSGSSADGVDFILTGSGTIA
-311 GKEVSGET
+311 GENLAVS
-319 QKSTLD
+319 KAL
-325 VADGAWGAIYAN
+325 
-337 TVSIADTNVKIGSG
+337 TN
-351 ATFILD
+351 
-357 GNFQD
+357 
-362 RTKANEGVH
+362 
-371 SGTTLTLDDVTF
+371 
-383 DNQGTAII
+383 GTA
-391 GNPTSGGTAT
+391 A
-401 IQSGTTTLT
+401 
-410 GAVKNYA
+410 ADDA
-417 KVTVKGTSDTSGSAT
+417 K
-432 LVVSADQL
+432 
-440 TKTAGSGEGWFAG
+440 TKLA
-453 HSGSITLS
+453 
-461 GAAPDTAILQIDSID
+461 ID
-476 ADGLNLNTDLTITSG
+476 A
-491 SADLALGEIG
+491 
-501 ISGNG
+501 
-506 TIKGERLVLAEAIN
+506 V
-520 VGTGNNLKLSATNLT
+520 NLT
-535 LGSSTYTGTASM
+535 LGSNEYSSTGSLNF
-547 GISGA
+547 SGA
-552 TARNLTLQG
+552 TARNLTLVG
-561 SGNSFTLADAVTMSA
+561 KNNSFTLADAVTMSA

-588 GKLKVAADGQ
+588 GKLKVAANSQ
-598 LNLEDKTTITGTN
+598 LNLEDNTTITGGDTK

-616 AGNYESNANVTLSG
+616 AGNFKSNADVTIKSG
-630 GKLTVGGQTGAAE
+630 ALTVGNQTTDTDE
-643 GVGVDASL
+643 GYGVDASL
-651 ALTGKLTLD
+651 ALSGKLTLD
-660 NSTNANTITIA
+660 NSTGANTITIA
-671 GNGDL
+671 GNGSQSI
-676 TIDTD
+676 TTD
-681 NGVTVDNRAA
+681 DGSLSRNASA
-691 TSTLDLTGVR
+691 TLDLTGVR
-701 DITITGH
+701 DVAITRG
-708 ASNLNKFE
+708 SNNTTFN
-716 VNKGGELLLSTNA
+716 VNSGGELLLSTNA
-729 FNSIMNLEDKPRTN
+729 FNSIINNVANASTSN
-743 SGSEIVVSGGGYVY
+743 SGAEVVVSGGGYVY
-757 VEGSVQG
+757 VDGSVQG
-764 GTGNQ
+764 STGNQ
-769 ALDVAKLTSGS
+769 ALDVTKFTSGS
-780 TAGTDQIRFSGDGT
+780 TAGTDQIRFSGDGL

-799 TIWLADTNGSST
+799 TIWLADTNGSGT
-811 LNIGSGELKA
+811 LNIGSGALQA
-821 QTFRLDGFGTT
+821 QTFRLDGHGT
-832 ADNKTTYAPFKVESG
+832 AGANGSTTYDTPFKVESG

-855 ESSHDNDIQLGN
+855 ESSHGNAVQLGN
-867 GTDSGATLNLGY
+867 CTTGATLNLGY
-879 IEANLDQWGQETGT
+879 IEDNKDEWGQATGT
-893 FTTSSATGSVDTNL
+893 YTTSSATGSVDTNL
-907 VLSGAAGSKSAL
+907 VLSGGADANKSTL
-919 NVVYGDWTAK
+919 KVWYGDWSAK
-929 DIAVTN
+929 DITVTS
-935 GTVTVGDI
+935 GTVTVGD
-943 TARTDADDNEVVYN
+943 TSSRTDVDGNEVVYN

-981 TFNELTMTAGTLTV
+981 TFNELEMTAGTLTV
-995 NGEMTVNGNH
+995 HGEMTVNGHH
-1005 VPANNETSTPESW
+1005 VAADPDASPAVTESW
-1018 GVNLAAGS
+1018 GVNLTAGS
-1026 TIDVTGRNARLTFGG
+1026 AINVTGRNARLTFGG

-1054 GVTVQTGTFGKTIDV
+1054 GVTVQTGTFAKTIKVED
-1069 KGFATLGLNFAEG
+1069 FATLGLNFAEG

-1087 DTLQS
+1087 DTLNS

-1098 SNSTNGAAL
+1098 SNSTNGNAL

-1118 IEGVTVSPEGT
+1118 IEGVTVSDGKINWE
-1129 IDWNQ
+1129 Q

-1157 VNANGTDTIQG
+1157 VNANGTDTVQG
-1168 NVGNIQLDGNQQTVQ
+1168 NVGNIQLAGNQQTVQ
-1183 LGDVYLANS
+1183 LGDSYLANS
-1192 SSNNENGNFIFNE
+1192 SANNENGNFVFNE

-1214 NIVGGAHVTFANG
+1214 NIVGGAHVTLANG

-1259 ITSISAGDNTLVNI
+1259 ITSISAGTNTLVNI

-1317 TLTAANLS
+1317 SIKAANLDVNGKTS
-1325 VDGVTAYH
+1325 YH

-1342 DFAGETYLGGN
+1342 DFADETYLSGN
-1353 NKFATRVT
+1353 NKFTTRVT
-1361 FGDYTELD
+1361 FGADTELD

-1382 AAASLDIIG
+1382 ADSDLNIIG
-1391 DAVLNAQVVDA
+1391 DAVLNAQVIDA
-1402 AAGQTIHVGEESST
+1402 TAGQTIYVGEESSAE
-1416 DVGYTGDEPWES
+1416 VGYTGDEPWES
-1428 SAGYF
+1428 STGYL

-1443 TIMADPAFGKA
+1443 TIMADPVYGKA

-1469 TNGNDAGTLNGQV
+1469 TTGNDAGTLEGNV

-1489 MAIGVSDTEEATVRE
+1489 MAIGVSDTQEATVRE
-1504 QLQGT
+1504 QLQST

-1522 DGVGSIL
+1522 DGVGSVL
-1529 YVAEALNVD
+1529 YVAEALNV
-1538 NNSKLIVD
+1538 NNGSKLIVD

-1556 DSAQKAT
+1556 DLAQTAT
-1563 GAYGDKIDNNDVYIG
+1563 GAYGHKIATNDVYIG

-1603 DFDKNG
+1603 HFNKND

-1623 GSDFSIHSDIHLFSD
+1623 GSDFSIHSNIHLFSD
-1638 NDGNGIMINGN
+1638 NDTDDNGIMINGN

-1665 QGKEAGSIKLSLN
+1665 QGKVAGDIKLSLN

-1710 SDKHVTQQLLG
+1710 STQHVSQQLLG
-1721 DRVANVTWDGTNF
+1721 DRVANVTWDGKNF
-1734 KIKEGDTERVLSAEE
+1734 KTKEGDTERVLSAEE
-1749 SADLTRD
+1749 SADLTYD
-1756 VVGYDEKNQPIIG
+1756 VVGYNDKKQPIYG
-1769 VFKKGYNYFLDQ
+1769 VFEKGYNYFLDQ

-1819 AARFGIGSAISN
+1819 AARFGIGSALSN

-1897 VDGEGAASPVSNDFD
+1897 VDGEGAASSTSNDFD

-1925 QFSVVGDVSYTVA
+1925 QFSVVGDISYTVA
-1938 DNEVEASTS
+1938 DNEIEANTA
-1947 VDHIGAQMDST
+1947 VDRVGATMDST

-1966 KYELSFNGIN
+1966 KYELSFNGVN

-1990 DDYTIDGE
+1990 DDYTIDGNE
-1998 DVIASAD
+1998 VIASAD

-2048 DGSVNWAGIS
+2048 DGSVSWAGVS
-2058 NMTTDTTTEVF
+2058 NLTTDTTTEIF

-2101 VDEFGVK
+2101 VDEFGVN

>member
-1 MATGHGLISFW
+1 MA
-12 LLEFNEERSNPTICF
+12 RP
-27 VKFTSVKVS
+27 
-36 NNALNFLLAQYR
+36 
-48 AIFKRAYVKGLA
+48 
-60 SAVLLTAGLAAGAAS
+60 
-75 SPAMAAEIGPI
+75 
-86 LGQEDFVSGGALNSG
+86 
-101 TITQDSTLNM
+101 
-111 SQITDNQVSGG
+111 
-122 YLTFIGDTTIKGQ
+122 
-135 GVDVVING
+135 
-143 AFNRQISFSGTNQ
+143 
-156 SLTVEN
+156 
-162 GATLTIYNN
+162 
-171 GTANTNIR
+171 
-179 GGSDGASGTLT
+179 
-190 IQGANSALTLNS
+190 
-202 SDANFNKVNVTSGAT
+202 
-217 LTLGGMEYYADHG
+217 
-230 TNADWTYFSNVYANN
+230 
-245 SSESGTVTVDAGTV
+245 
-259 NLNDQS
+259 
-265 LLGADHAMNISGST
+265 
-279 INFAGKEHK
+279 
-288 VESGDAYATAFIRV
+288 
-302 GNTGSLTIA
+302 
-311 GKEVSGET
+311 
-319 QKSTLD
+319 
-325 VADGAWGAIYAN
+325 
-337 TVSIADTNVKIGSG
+337 
-351 ATFILD
+351 
-357 GNFQD
+357 
-362 RTKANEGVH
+362 
-371 SGTTLTLDDVTF
+371 
-383 DNQGTAII
+383 
-391 GNPTSGGTAT
+391 
-401 IQSGTTTLT
+401 
-410 GAVKNYA
+410 
-417 KVTVKGTSDTSGSAT
+417 
-432 LVVSADQL
+432 
-440 TKTAGSGEGWFAG
+440 
-453 HSGSITLS
+453 
-461 GAAPDTAILQIDSID
+461 
-476 ADGLNLNTDLTITSG
+476 
-491 SADLALGEIG
+491 
-501 ISGNG
+501 
-506 TIKGERLVLAEAIN
+506 
-520 VGTGNNLKLSATNLT
+520 
-535 LGSSTYTGTASM
+535 
-547 GISGA
+547 
-552 TARNLTLQG
+552 
-561 SGNSFTLADAVTMSA
+561 
-576 IDEVDN
+576 
-582 PFLTEE
+582 
-588 GKLKVAADGQ
+588 
-598 LNLEDKTTITGTN
+598 
-611 GLTIA
+611 
-616 AGNYESNANVTLSG
+616 
-630 GKLTVGGQTGAAE
+630 
-643 GVGVDASL
+643 
-651 ALTGKLTLD
+651 
-660 NSTNANTITIA
+660 
-671 GNGDL
+671 
-676 TIDTD
+676 
-681 NGVTVDNRAA
+681 A
-691 TSTLDLTGVR
+691 TSTLDLTGV
-701 DITITGH
+701 DKVTITRG
-708 ASNLNKFE
+708 ANNTTFN
-716 VNKGGELLLSTNA
+716 VNGSGELLLSTNA
-729 FNSIMNLEDKPRTN
+729 FNSIINNVANASTSN
-743 SGSEIVVSGGGYVY
+743 SGAEVVVSGGGYVY
-757 VEGSVQG
+757 VEGSIQDY
-764 GTGNQ
+764 TGSK

-780 TAGTDQIRFSGDGT
+780 SPTTDKIRFSGDGT

-811 LNIGSGELKA
+811 LNIGAKNNLQA
-821 QTFRLDGFGTT
+821 QTFRFDGYKNTT
-832 ADNKTTYAPFKVESG
+832 ADKTTYDKFVVTSG

-855 ESSHDNDIQLGN
+855 ESSKGNDIQLGN

-879 IEANLDQWGQETGT
+879 IEDDVDEWGQKTGT
-893 FTTSSATGSVDTNL
+893 YTTSSATGSVDTNL

-919 NVVYGDWTAK
+919 NVDYGDWSAK
-929 DIAVTN
+929 DITVTN
-935 GTVTVGDI
+935 GTITVGDVP
-943 TARTDADDNEVVYN
+943 TTPRKDADGNEVVYN
-957 ASLTGNKLTLGTG
+957 ASLIGNKLSLGTG

-995 NGEMTVNGNH
+995 NGEMLVKGNH
-1005 VPANNETSTPESW
+1005 VLANTETSTPESW
-1018 GVNLAAGS
+1018 GVALSAGD
-1026 TIDVTGRNARLTFGG
+1026 INVAGRNASLTFGG
-1041 DAVSAISIDSDNK
+1041 DAVSAIAVDRAKKD
-1054 GVTVQTGTFGKTIDV
+1054 VTVKPDTFGPTIAV
-1069 KGFATLGLNFAEG
+1069 TGFATLGLNFAEG
-1082 TTFNA
+1082 TIFNA
-1087 DTLQS
+1087 DTLKD
-1092 LRTALL
+1092 LRTELL

-1107 TEGYINLGAAR
+1107 TDGYINLGAAR
-1118 IEGVTVSPEGT
+1118 IEGVTVSGGT
-1129 IDWNQ
+1129 IDWNK

-1157 VNANGTDTIQG
+1157 VNANGTDTVQG
-1168 NVGNIQLDGNQQTVQ
+1168 NVGNIKLEGNEQTVK

-1214 NIVGGAHVTFANG
+1214 NIVKGAHVTFANG
-1227 GNVGAVS
+1227 GNVGNVS
-1234 LATGTANGGETIFNV
+1234 LADGDDEDSATIFNV

-1317 TLTAANLS
+1317 AITAANLD
-1325 VDGVTAYH
+1325 VNGETAYH
-1333 GNLDIAGNA
+1333 GNLNIAGNA
-1342 DFAGETYLGGN
+1342 DFGGETYLGGN
-1353 NKFATRVT
+1353 NKFTTRVT
-1361 FGDYTELD
+1361 FGADTELD
-1369 HGTTEAGR
+1369 HGTTEAGL
-1377 VVLNG
+1377 VVLKG

-1416 DVGYTGDEPWES
+1416 DVGYTGDEPWDS

-1469 TNGNDAGTLNGQV
+1469 TNGNDAGTLNGNV

-1529 YVAEALNVD
+1529 YVAKALDVD
-1538 NNSKLIVD
+1538 STSKLIVD
-1546 SKRSFTTYAN
+1546 SKRSFTSFAN
-1556 DSAQKAT
+1556 DNAQTAT
-1563 GAYGDKIDNNDVYIG
+1563 GAYGDKIENNDVYIG

-1590 LTATYNNAPRAAL
+1590 LTATYSNAPRAAL
-1603 DFDKNG
+1603 HFDKND

-1623 GSDFSIHSDIHLFSD
+1623 GSDFSIHSNIHLFSD
-1638 NDGNGIMINGN
+1638 NDTDDNGIMINGN

-1655 MNNLLIDTLE
+1655 LNNLLIDTLE
-1665 QGKEAGSIKLSLN
+1665 VGKVAGDITLSLN

-1710 SDKHVTQQLLG
+1710 STQHVSQQLLG
-1721 DRVANVTWDGTNF
+1721 DRVANVTWDGTNYM
-1734 KIKEGDTERVLSAEE
+1734 IQEGQSERALTAEE
-1749 SADLTRD
+1749 SADLTYD
-1756 VVGYDEKNQPIIG
+1756 VVGYNENDQPIYG

-1897 VDGEGAASPVSNDFD
+1897 VDGEGAASSTSNDFD

-1925 QFSVVGDVSYTVA
+1925 QFSVVGDISYTVA
-1938 DNEVEASTS
+1938 DNEIEASTA
-1947 VDHIGAQMDST
+1947 VDHVGATMDST
-1958 NLSLGVTG
+1958 NLSVGVTG
-1966 KYELSFNGIN
+1966 KYELSFNGVN

-1998 DVIASAD
+1998 EVVASAD

-2048 DGSVNWAGIS
+2048 DGSVSWAGVS
-2058 NMTTDTTTEVF
+2058 NLTTDTTTEVF

-2082 QSVGG
+2082 QSVSG
-2087 IALGIN
+2087 IALGLS

-2101 VDEFGVK
+2101 VDEFGVN

>member
-1 MATGHGLISFW
+1 M
-12 LLEFNEERSNPTICF
+12 
-27 VKFTSVKVS
+27 KFTSVKVS

-60 SAVLLTAGLAAGAAS
+60 SAVLLTAGLAAGQAQAADLFQN
-75 SPAMAAEIGPI
+75 AAVWDKISAEQD
-86 LGQEDFVSGGALNSG
+86 LTVSGETTFTSSSLKTTKVYDDITITNGGTLKNSG
-101 TITQDSTLNM
+101 STTKIETIIVKGD
-111 SQITDNQVSGG
+111 IT
-122 YLTFIGDTTIKGQ
+122 I
-135 GVDVVING
+135 
-143 AFNRQISFSGTNQ
+143 
-156 SLTVEN
+156 
-162 GATLTIYNN
+162 NN
-171 GTANTNIR
+171 GGNLTLSQKNAHIAGFDLGTTGRPDDDKPKTAVGTLYNKT
-179 GGSDGASGTLT
+179 SGTLT
-190 IQGANSALTLNS
+190 IGSGSSNSYIQLHNAVLESGSTTIINGSGASTAANSTVGTAAYLFAGFGENPGKLEIQKDATVEIKDFGYLGIESKGTMTIDGNVEITASDVNS
-202 SDANFNKVNVTSGAT
+202 FAGIRA
-217 LTLGGMEYYADHG
+217 ADSSSSWSAD
-230 TNADWTYFSNVYANN
+230 TNS
-245 SSESGTVTVDAGTV
+245 TV
-259 NLNDQS
+259 NLTENADITVKAGS
-265 LLGADHAMNISGST
+265 GKAMLLAPQVNINGATINVEDGAIFYLSGDVKTNEESGSAMVAASAGQFNMTSGKLNVAGTLVISNGTYDADSDQTPDLDETKLVNTLT
-279 INFAGKEHK
+279 ITDGELNGTGTVQVAGKF
-288 VESGDAYATAFIRV
+288 AATAGIVDAFLSGKDADGTANSNDGKFEFS
-302 GNTGSLTIA
+302 GNSSVFEVTGSDLFDLAKYNFSGSSADGVDFILTGSGTIA
-311 GKEVSGET
+311 GENLAVS
-319 QKSTLD
+319 
-325 VADGAWGAIYAN
+325 
-337 TVSIADTNVKIGSG
+337 
-351 ATFILD
+351 
-357 GNFQD
+357 
-362 RTKANEGVH
+362 KA
-371 SGTTLTLDDVTF
+371 
-383 DNQGTAII
+383 
-391 GNPTSGGTAT
+391 
-401 IQSGTTTLT
+401 
-410 GAVKNYA
+410 
-417 KVTVKGTSDTSGSAT
+417 
-432 LVVSADQL
+432 L
-440 TKTAGSGEGWFAG
+440 TK
-453 HSGSITLS
+453 
-461 GAAPDTAILQIDSID
+461 
-476 ADGLNLNTDLTITSG
+476 
-491 SADLALGEIG
+491 
-501 ISGNG
+501 NG
-506 TIKGERLVLAEAIN
+506 TEASDDAKN
-520 VGTGNNLKLSATNLT
+520 KLLIEATSLT
-535 LGSSTYTGTASM
+535 LGSDTYAEETTLNFHS
-547 GISGA
+547 A
-552 TARNLTLQG
+552 TARNLTLVG
-561 SGNSFTLADAVTMSA
+561 KDNKFTLADAVTMSA

-588 GKLKVAADGQ
+588 GKLKVAANGQ
-598 LNLEDKTTITGTN
+598 LNLEDNTTITGGDTK

-616 AGNYESNANVTLSG
+616 AGNFKSNADITIKSG
-630 GKLTVGGQTGAAE
+630 ALTVGNQTTDTDE
-643 GVGVDASL
+643 GYGVDASL

-660 NSTNANTITIA
+660 NSGANVITIA
-671 GNGDL
+671 GNGDQTITGDNSTSL
-676 TIDTD
+676 T
-681 NGVTVDNRAA
+681 RAA

-701 DITITGH
+701 DVVINGH
-708 ASNLNKFE
+708 DTNLTTFN
-716 VNKGGELLLSTNA
+716 VNKGGKLLLSTTA
-729 FNSIMNLEDKPRTN
+729 FNKI
-743 SGSEIVVSGGGYVY
+743 
-757 VEGSVQG
+757 
-764 GTGNQ
+764 
-769 ALDVAKLTSGS
+769 LDVAGENTKSGS
-780 TAGTDQIRFSGDGT
+780 GILISGGYTYVDGSIQGANNAGLDTTLLVSGTAAASDKVVFSGSSVGT

-799 TIWLADTNGSST
+799 TIWLEDKTGSGT
-811 LNIGSGELKA
+811 LKIGSNELQA
-821 QTFRLDGFGTT
+821 QTFRLDAHGTAGANGTT
-832 ADNKTTYAPFKVESG
+832 TYDTPFKVESG

-855 ESSHDNDIQLGN
+855 ESSHGNAVQLGN
-867 GTDSGATLNLGY
+867 GTTGATLNLGY
-879 IEANLDQWGQETGT
+879 IEDNKDEWGQATGT
-893 FTTSSATGSVDTNL
+893 YTTSSATGSVDTNL
-907 VLSGAAGSKSAL
+907 VLSGGADANKSTL
-919 NVVYGDWTAK
+919 KVWYGDWSAK
-929 DIAVTN
+929 DITVTS
-935 GTVTVGDI
+935 GTVTVGD
-943 TARTDADDNEVVYN
+943 TSSRTDVDGNEVVYN
-957 ASLTGNKLTLGTG
+957 ASLTGNKLTLNAG
-970 AEATVNSNGKA
+970 ATATVESNGTA
-981 TFNELTMTAGTLTV
+981 TFNELAMSAGTLTV
-995 NGEMTVNGNH
+995 HGEMTVNGHH
-1005 VPANNETSTPESW
+1005 VAADPDASPAVTESW
-1018 GVNLAAGS
+1018 GVNLTAGS
-1026 TIDVTGRNARLTFGG
+1026 AINVTGRNARLTFGS
-1041 DAVSAISIDSDNK
+1041 DAVSAITLNSDNK
-1054 GVTVQTGTFGKTIDV
+1054 TVDVATGTFAKTIKVED
-1069 KGFATLGLNFAEG
+1069 FATLGLNFAEG

-1087 DTLQS
+1087 DTLNS

-1098 SNSTNGAAL
+1098 SNSTNGNAL

-1118 IEGVTVSPEGT
+1118 IEGVTVSDGKINWE
-1129 IDWNQ
+1129 Q

-1157 VNANGTDTIQG
+1157 VNANGTDTVQG
-1168 NVGNIQLDGNQQTVQ
+1168 NVGNIQLAGNQQTVQ
-1183 LGDVYLANS
+1183 LGDSYLANS
-1192 SSNNENGNFIFNE
+1192 SANNENGNFVFNE

-1214 NIVGGAHVTFANG
+1214 NIVGGAHVTLANG
-1227 GNVGAVS
+1227 GNIGAVS
-1234 LATGTANGGETIFNV
+1234 LATGNSGADGETIFNV

-1259 ITSISAGDNTLVNI
+1259 ITSISAGTNTLVNI

-1293 LNVTGNVDLGSLSD
+1293 LNVTGNVDLTGDLTD

-1325 VDGVTAYH
+1325 VDGETAYH

-1342 DFAGETYLGGN
+1342 DFADETYLGGN
-1353 NKFATRVT
+1353 NKFTTRVT
-1361 FGDYTELD
+1361 FGADTELD

-1382 AAASLDIIG
+1382 ADSDLNIIG

-1402 AAGQTIHVGEESST
+1402 ASGQTIHVGEESST
-1416 DVGYTGDEPWES
+1416 DVGYTGDEPWDS

-1469 TNGNDAGTLNGQV
+1469 TTGNDAGTLKGQV

-1529 YVAEALNVD
+1529 YVAKALDVD
-1538 NNSKLIVD
+1538 STSKLIVD

-1556 DSAQKAT
+1556 DRAQTAT
-1563 GAYGDKIDNNDVYIG
+1563 GAYGYKINHNDVYIG

-1590 LTATYNNAPRAAL
+1590 LTATDGTNPRAAL
-1603 DFDKNG
+1603 HFNKND

-1623 GSDFSIHSDIHLFSD
+1623 GSDFSIHSNIHLFSD
-1638 NDGNGIMINGN
+1638 NDTDDNGIMINGN

-1665 QGKEAGSIKLSLN
+1665 QGKVAGDIKLSLN

-1710 SDKHVTQQLLG
+1710 STQHVSQQLLG

-1734 KIKEGDTERVLSAEE
+1734 KTKEGDTERTLTAEE
-1749 SADLTRD
+1749 SADLTYD
-1756 VVGYDEKNQPIIG
+1756 VVGYNENDQPIYG
-1769 VFKKGYNYFLDQ
+1769 VFEKGYNYFLDQ

-1819 AARFGIGSAISN
+1819 AARFGIGSALSN

-1897 VDGEGAASPVSNDFD
+1897 VDGEGAASSTSNDFD

-1925 QFSVVGDVSYTVA
+1925 QFSVVGDISYTVA
-1938 DNEVEASTS
+1938 DNEIEANTA
-1947 VDHIGAQMDST
+1947 VDRVGATMDST

-1966 KYELSFNGIN
+1966 KYELSFNGVN

-1990 DDYTIDGE
+1990 DDYTIDGNE
-1998 DVIASAD
+1998 VIASAD

-2101 VDEFGVK
+2101 VDEFGVN

>member
-1 MATGHGLISFW
+1 MA
-12 LLEFNEERSNPTICF
+12 RP
-27 VKFTSVKVS
+27 
-36 NNALNFLLAQYR
+36 
-48 AIFKRAYVKGLA
+48 
-60 SAVLLTAGLAAGAAS
+60 
-75 SPAMAAEIGPI
+75 
-86 LGQEDFVSGGALNSG
+86 
-101 TITQDSTLNM
+101 
-111 SQITDNQVSGG
+111 
-122 YLTFIGDTTIKGQ
+122 
-135 GVDVVING
+135 
-143 AFNRQISFSGTNQ
+143 
-156 SLTVEN
+156 
-162 GATLTIYNN
+162 
-171 GTANTNIR
+171 
-179 GGSDGASGTLT
+179 
-190 IQGANSALTLNS
+190 
-202 SDANFNKVNVTSGAT
+202 
-217 LTLGGMEYYADHG
+217 
-230 TNADWTYFSNVYANN
+230 
-245 SSESGTVTVDAGTV
+245 
-259 NLNDQS
+259 
-265 LLGADHAMNISGST
+265 
-279 INFAGKEHK
+279 
-288 VESGDAYATAFIRV
+288 
-302 GNTGSLTIA
+302 
-311 GKEVSGET
+311 
-319 QKSTLD
+319 
-325 VADGAWGAIYAN
+325 
-337 TVSIADTNVKIGSG
+337 
-351 ATFILD
+351 
-357 GNFQD
+357 
-362 RTKANEGVH
+362 
-371 SGTTLTLDDVTF
+371 
-383 DNQGTAII
+383 
-391 GNPTSGGTAT
+391 
-401 IQSGTTTLT
+401 
-410 GAVKNYA
+410 
-417 KVTVKGTSDTSGSAT
+417 
-432 LVVSADQL
+432 
-440 TKTAGSGEGWFAG
+440 
-453 HSGSITLS
+453 
-461 GAAPDTAILQIDSID
+461 
-476 ADGLNLNTDLTITSG
+476 
-491 SADLALGEIG
+491 
-501 ISGNG
+501 
-506 TIKGERLVLAEAIN
+506 
-520 VGTGNNLKLSATNLT
+520 
-535 LGSSTYTGTASM
+535 
-547 GISGA
+547 
-552 TARNLTLQG
+552 
-561 SGNSFTLADAVTMSA
+561 
-576 IDEVDN
+576 
-582 PFLTEE
+582 
-588 GKLKVAADGQ
+588 
-598 LNLEDKTTITGTN
+598 
-611 GLTIA
+611 
-616 AGNYESNANVTLSG
+616 
-630 GKLTVGGQTGAAE
+630 
-643 GVGVDASL
+643 
-651 ALTGKLTLD
+651 
-660 NSTNANTITIA
+660 
-671 GNGDL
+671 
-676 TIDTD
+676 
-681 NGVTVDNRAA
+681 A
-691 TSTLDLTGVR
+691 TSTLDLTGV
-701 DITITGH
+701 DKVTITRG
-708 ASNLNKFE
+708 ANNTTFN
-716 VNKGGELLLSTNA
+716 VNGSGELLLSTNA
-729 FNSIMNLEDKPRTN
+729 FNSIINNVANASTSN
-743 SGSEIVVSGGGYVY
+743 SGAEVVVSGGGYVY
-757 VEGSVQG
+757 VEGSIQDY
-764 GTGNQ
+764 TGSK

-780 TAGTDQIRFSGDGT
+780 SPTTDKIRFSGDGT

-811 LNIGSGELKA
+811 LNIGAKNNLQA
-821 QTFRLDGFGTT
+821 QTFRFDGYKNTT
-832 ADNKTTYAPFKVESG
+832 ADKTTYDKFVVTSG

-855 ESSHDNDIQLGN
+855 ESSKGNDIQLGN

-879 IEANLDQWGQETGT
+879 IEDDVDEWGQKTGT
-893 FTTSSATGSVDTNL
+893 YTTSSATGSVDTNL

-919 NVVYGDWTAK
+919 NVDYGDWSAK
-929 DIAVTN
+929 DITVTN
-935 GTVTVGDI
+935 GTITVGDVP
-943 TARTDADDNEVVYN
+943 TTPRKDADGNEVVYN
-957 ASLTGNKLTLGTG
+957 ASLIGNKLSLGTG

-995 NGEMTVNGNH
+995 NGEMLVKGNH
-1005 VPANNETSTPESW
+1005 VLANTETSTPESW
-1018 GVNLAAGS
+1018 GVALSAGD
-1026 TIDVTGRNARLTFGG
+1026 INVAGRNASLTFGG
-1041 DAVSAISIDSDNK
+1041 DAVSAIAVDRAKKD
-1054 GVTVQTGTFGKTIDV
+1054 VTVKPDTFGPTIAV
-1069 KGFATLGLNFAEG
+1069 TGFATLGLNFAEG
-1082 TTFNA
+1082 TIFNA
-1087 DTLQS
+1087 DTLKD
-1092 LRTALL
+1092 LRTELL

-1107 TEGYINLGAAR
+1107 TDGYINLGAAR
-1118 IEGVTVSPEGT
+1118 IEGVTVSGGT
-1129 IDWNQ
+1129 IDWNK

-1157 VNANGTDTIQG
+1157 VNANGTDTVQG
-1168 NVGNIQLDGNQQTVQ
+1168 NVGNIKLEGNEQTVK

-1214 NIVGGAHVTFANG
+1214 NIVKGAHVTFANG
-1227 GNVGAVS
+1227 GNVGNVS
-1234 LATGTANGGETIFNV
+1234 LADGDDEDSATIFNV

-1317 TLTAANLS
+1317 AITAANLD
-1325 VDGVTAYH
+1325 VNGETAYH
-1333 GNLDIAGNA
+1333 GNLNIAGNA
-1342 DFAGETYLGGN
+1342 DFGGETYLGGN
-1353 NKFATRVT
+1353 NKFTTRVT
-1361 FGDYTELD
+1361 FGADTELD
-1369 HGTTEAGR
+1369 HGTTEAGL
-1377 VVLNG
+1377 VVLKG

-1416 DVGYTGDEPWES
+1416 DVGYTGDEPWDS

-1469 TNGNDAGTLNGQV
+1469 TNGNDAGTLNGNV

-1529 YVAEALNVD
+1529 YVAKALDVD
-1538 NNSKLIVD
+1538 STSKLIVD
-1546 SKRSFTTYAN
+1546 SKRSFTSFAN
-1556 DSAQKAT
+1556 DNAQTAT
-1563 GAYGDKIDNNDVYIG
+1563 GAYGDKIENNDVYIG

-1590 LTATYNNAPRAAL
+1590 LTATYSNAPRAAL
-1603 DFDKNG
+1603 HFDKND

-1623 GSDFSIHSDIHLFSD
+1623 GSDFSIHSNIHLFSD
-1638 NDGNGIMINGN
+1638 NDTDDNGIMINGN

-1655 MNNLLIDTLE
+1655 LNNLLIDTLE
-1665 QGKEAGSIKLSLN
+1665 VGKVAGDITLSLN

-1710 SDKHVTQQLLG
+1710 STQHVSQQLLG
-1721 DRVANVTWDGTNF
+1721 DRVANVTWDGTNYM
-1734 KIKEGDTERVLSAEE
+1734 IQEGQSERALTAEE
-1749 SADLTRD
+1749 SADLTYD
-1756 VVGYDEKNQPIIG
+1756 VVGYNENDQPIYG

-1897 VDGEGAASPVSNDFD
+1897 VDGEGAASSTSNDFD

-1925 QFSVVGDVSYTVA
+1925 QFSVVGDISYTVA
-1938 DNEVEASTS
+1938 DNEIEASTA
-1947 VDHIGAQMDST
+1947 VDHVGATMDST
-1958 NLSLGVTG
+1958 NLSVGVTG
-1966 KYELSFNGIN
+1966 KYELSFNGVN

-1990 DDYTIDGE
+1990 DDYTIDGNE
-1998 DVIASAD
+1998 VVASAD

-2048 DGSVNWAGIS
+2048 DGSVSWAGIS

-2082 QSVGG
+2082 QSVSG
-2087 IALGIN
+2087 IALGLS

-2101 VDEFGVK
+2101 VDEFGVN

>member
-1 MATGHGLISFW
+1 M
-12 LLEFNEERSNPTICF
+12 
-27 VKFTSVKVS
+27 KFTSVKVS

-48 AIFKRAYVKGLA
+48 AIFKRAYIKGLA
-60 SAVLLTAGLAAGAAS
+60 SAVILTAGLAAGQAQADDLFQNAAVWEEIDAKNDITVSGEHTFSGTAAAS
-75 SPAMAAEIGPI
+75 INVYNNITINQGGELKNKGSGTVPETIMVKGDIVI
-86 LGQEDFVSGGALNSG
+86 NSGGKITLATKNAHIAGFDLGPTIEGSDDNADHAIG
-101 TITQDSTLNM
+101 TLYNK
-111 SQITDNQVSGG
+111 SGG
-122 YLTFIGDTTIKGQ
+122 TLTIGSGSSNSIIQMHSAVFETGSNTTIKGSGGSTAANSTVETAAYLYAGLGSEPGKLDIQ
-135 GVDVVING
+135 KDATVNIEDFGYLGLNSKATMTINGKVNIKAGAHDSFAGIRAADASKSWSADTNSTVVLNKDAVITVQSGDGNAMLLAPQVNING
-143 AFNRQISFSGTNQ
+143 ATVNVEDGATFYLSGDLETNKESGSAMVAASAGQFNMTSGKLDIDGTLVIS
-156 SLTVEN
+156 N
-162 GATLTIYNN
+162 GKYDANSDKTPSFNEEELVNTLTITDGELNGTGTVQVAGKFAATAGIVDAFLSGQDADGTANSNDGKFEFSGGSTVFEVTGSKQFDLADYNFSGSSAADIDFVLTAKGTIAGENLAVSKALTN
-171 GTANTNIR
+171 GTA
-179 GGSDGASGTLT
+179 
-190 IQGANSALTLNS
+190 
-202 SDANFNKVNVTSGAT
+202 DAT
-217 LTLGGMEYYADHG
+217 
-230 TNADWTYFSNVYANN
+230 
-245 SSESGTVTVDAGTV
+245 DAKTK
-259 NLNDQS
+259 
-265 LLGADHAMNISGST
+265 LL
-279 INFAGKEHK
+279 
-288 VESGDAYATAFIRV
+288 
-302 GNTGSLTIA
+302 
-311 GKEVSGET
+311 
-319 QKSTLD
+319 
-325 VADGAWGAIYAN
+325 
-337 TVSIADTNVKIGSG
+337 
-351 ATFILD
+351 
-357 GNFQD
+357 
-362 RTKANEGVH
+362 
-371 SGTTLTLDDVTF
+371 
-383 DNQGTAII
+383 
-391 GNPTSGGTAT
+391 
-401 IQSGTTTLT
+401 
-410 GAVKNYA
+410 
-417 KVTVKGTSDTSGSAT
+417 
-432 LVVSADQL
+432 
-440 TKTAGSGEGWFAG
+440 
-453 HSGSITLS
+453 
-461 GAAPDTAILQIDSID
+461 ID
-476 ADGLNLNTDLTITSG
+476 A
-491 SADLALGEIG
+491 
-501 ISGNG
+501 
-506 TIKGERLVLAEAIN
+506 V
-520 VGTGNNLKLSATNLT
+520 NLT
-535 LGSSTYTGTASM
+535 LGSDTYNSTGSLNF
-547 GISGA
+547 SGA
-552 TARNLTLQG
+552 TARSLTLQG
-561 SGNSFTLADAVTMSA
+561 SGSTFTLADAVTVAA

-588 GKLKVAADGQ
+588 GKLKVAAEGK
-598 LNLEDKTTITGTN
+598 LNLEDNTTITGAK

-616 AGNYESNANVTLSG
+616 AGNYESNADITIKSG
-630 GKLTVGGQTGAAE
+630 ALTIGNQQTGAD
-643 GVGVDASL
+643 GYGVDASL

-660 NSTNANTITIA
+660 NSTGDNTITIA
-671 GNGDL
+671 GNGELDNIKTDDPAKTL
-676 TIDTD
+676 T
-681 NGVTVDNRAA
+681 RPA
-691 TSTLDLTGVR
+691 TSTLDLTGASV
-701 DITITGH
+701 DITRG
-708 ASNLNKFE
+708 SNNTTFN
-716 VNKGGELLLSTNA
+716 VNGGGELLLSTSA
-729 FNSIMNLEDKPRTN
+729 FNSIINNVANASSSN
-743 SGSEIVVSGGGYVY
+743 SGAEVVVSGGGYVY
-757 VEGSVQG
+757 VEGSVQDY
-764 GTGNQ
+764 TGSK

-780 TAGTDQIRFSGDGT
+780 SPTTDKIRFSGDGT

-799 TIWLADTNGSST
+799 TIWLEAQNGTNALDIDDGK
-811 LNIGSGELKA
+811 LKA
-821 QTFRLDGFGTT
+821 QTFRLDDKGTPTGTT
-832 ADNKTTYAPFKVESG
+832 TTYNNFVVQTGE
-847 ILTAGARV
+847 LTAGARV
-855 ESSHDNDIQLGN
+855 ESSHDNAIQLGN
-867 GTDSGATLNLGY
+867 GTTGATLNLGY
-879 IEANLDQWGQETGT
+879 IEDNVDEWGQKTYT
-893 FTTSSATGSVDTNL
+893 YTTSSATGSVDTNL
-907 VLSGAAGSKSAL
+907 VLSGGSATGSGSAL
-919 NVVYGDWTAK
+919 NVVYGDWSAK
-929 DIAVTN
+929 DITVTN
-935 GTVTVGDI
+935 GTVRVGD
-943 TARTDADDNEVVYN
+943 TTTRYDADGNEVVYN
-957 ASLTGNKLTLGTG
+957 ASLSGNKLTLNAG
-970 AEATVNSNGKA
+970 ATATVNSNGKA
-981 TFNELTMTAGTLTV
+981 TFKELSMTAGTLTV

-1005 VPANNETSTPESW
+1005 VAADPDASPAVTESW
-1018 GVNLAAGS
+1018 GISLAAGS
-1026 TIDVTGRNARLTFGG
+1026 QINVTGRNARLTFGS
-1041 DAVSAISIDSDNK
+1041 DAVSAITVDSAKKD
-1054 GVTVQTGTFGKTIDV
+1054 VTVKPDTFGPTIAV
-1069 KGFATLGLNFAEG
+1069 TGFATLGLDFAEG

-1087 DTLQS
+1087 ETLKD

-1098 SNSTNGAAL
+1098 RGNTTGEAL
-1107 TEGYINLGAAR
+1107 TDGYINLGSAK
-1118 IEGVTVSPEGT
+1118 IDGVTVTDGT
-1129 IDWNQ
+1129 IDWNK

-1168 NVGNIQLDGNQQTVQ
+1168 NVGNIQLDGNQQTVK

-1192 SSNNENGNFIFNE
+1192 SANNENGNFIFNE
-1205 TNPAQAGNA
+1205 TNQAQAGNA
-1214 NIVGGAHVTFANG
+1214 NIVGGAHVTLANG
-1227 GNVGAVS
+1227 GNIGAVS
-1234 LATGTANGGETIFNV
+1234 LATGNTGADGETIFNV

-1259 ITSISAGDNTLVNI
+1259 ITSISAGKNTLVNI

-1317 TLTAANLS
+1317 AITAANLD
-1325 VDGVTAYH
+1325 VNGETAYH
-1333 GNLDIAGNA
+1333 GNLNIAGNA

-1353 NKFATRVT
+1353 NKFTTRVT
-1361 FGDYTELD
+1361 FNNSTELD
-1369 HGTTEAGR
+1369 HGTTEAGH

-1402 AAGQTIHVGEESST
+1402 ASGQTIHVGEESST

-1469 TNGNDAGTLNGQV
+1469 TNGNDAGTLNGNV

-1504 QLQGT
+1504 QLQST

-1538 NNSKLIVD
+1538 NGSKLIVD

-1556 DSAQKAT
+1556 DRAQTAT
-1563 GAYGDKIDNNDVYIG
+1563 GAYGDKIADNDVYIG

-1603 DFDKNG
+1603 DFDKTD

-1638 NDGNGIMINGN
+1638 NDGNGILINGN

-1665 QGKEAGSIKLSLN
+1665 VGQEYGDITLSLN

-1710 SDKHVTQQLLG
+1710 STQHVSQQLLG

-1734 KIKEGDTERVLSAEE
+1734 KIKEGDTERTLTPEE
-1749 SADLTRD
+1749 SADLTYD
-1756 VVGYDEKNQPIIG
+1756 VVGYNEKDQPIYG

-1897 VDGEGAASPVSNDFD
+1897 VDGEGAASSTSNDFD

-1925 QFSVVGDVSYTVA
+1925 QFSVVGDISYTVA
-1938 DNEVEASTS
+1938 DNEIEANTA
-1947 VDHIGAQMDST
+1947 VDRVGATMDST
-1958 NLSLGVTG
+1958 NLSVGVTG
-1966 KYELSFNGIN
+1966 KYELSFNGVN

-1998 DVIASAD
+1998 EVVASAD

-2048 DGSVNWAGIS
+2048 DGSVSWAGVS
-2058 NMTTDTTTEVF
+2058 NLTTDTTTEVF

-2082 QSVGG
+2082 QSAGG
-2087 IALGIN
+2087 VALGIN

-2101 VDEFGVK
+2101 VDEFGVN
-2108 ANARFTF
+2108 ANARFVF

>member
-1 MATGHGLISFW
+1 M
-12 LLEFNEERSNPTICF
+12 
-27 VKFTSVKVS
+27 
-36 NNALNFLLAQYR
+36 
-48 AIFKRAYVKGLA
+48 
-60 SAVLLTAGLAAGAAS
+60 
-75 SPAMAAEIGPI
+75 
-86 LGQEDFVSGGALNSG
+86 
-101 TITQDSTLNM
+101 
-111 SQITDNQVSGG
+111 
-122 YLTFIGDTTIKGQ
+122 
-135 GVDVVING
+135 
-143 AFNRQISFSGTNQ
+143 
-156 SLTVEN
+156 
-162 GATLTIYNN
+162 
-171 GTANTNIR
+171 
-179 GGSDGASGTLT
+179 
-190 IQGANSALTLNS
+190 
-202 SDANFNKVNVTSGAT
+202 
-217 LTLGGMEYYADHG
+217 
-230 TNADWTYFSNVYANN
+230 
-245 SSESGTVTVDAGTV
+245 
-259 NLNDQS
+259 
-265 LLGADHAMNISGST
+265 
-279 INFAGKEHK
+279 
-288 VESGDAYATAFIRV
+288 
-302 GNTGSLTIA
+302 
-311 GKEVSGET
+311 
-319 QKSTLD
+319 
-325 VADGAWGAIYAN
+325 
-337 TVSIADTNVKIGSG
+337 
-351 ATFILD
+351 
-357 GNFQD
+357 
-362 RTKANEGVH
+362 
-371 SGTTLTLDDVTF
+371 
-383 DNQGTAII
+383 
-391 GNPTSGGTAT
+391 
-401 IQSGTTTLT
+401 
-410 GAVKNYA
+410 
-417 KVTVKGTSDTSGSAT
+417 
-432 LVVSADQL
+432 
-440 TKTAGSGEGWFAG
+440 
-453 HSGSITLS
+453 
-461 GAAPDTAILQIDSID
+461 
-476 ADGLNLNTDLTITSG
+476 
-491 SADLALGEIG
+491 
-501 ISGNG
+501 
-506 TIKGERLVLAEAIN
+506 
-520 VGTGNNLKLSATNLT
+520 
-535 LGSSTYTGTASM
+535 
-547 GISGA
+547 
-552 TARNLTLQG
+552 
-561 SGNSFTLADAVTMSA
+561 
-576 IDEVDN
+576 
-582 PFLTEE
+582 
-588 GKLKVAADGQ
+588 
-598 LNLEDKTTITGTN
+598 
-611 GLTIA
+611 
-616 AGNYESNANVTLSG
+616 
-630 GKLTVGGQTGAAE
+630 
-643 GVGVDASL
+643 
-651 ALTGKLTLD
+651 TLD
-660 NSTNANTITIA
+660 NSTGANTITIA
-671 GNGDL
+671 GNGSQSI
-676 TIDTD
+676 TTD
-681 NGVTVDNRAA
+681 DGSLSRTASA
-691 TSTLDLTGVR
+691 TLDLTGVR
-701 DITITGH
+701 DVVISGH
-708 ASNLNKFE
+708 ASNLTTLN
-716 VNKGGELLLSTNA
+716 VNAGGELLLSTNA
-729 FNSIMNLEDKPRTN
+729 FNKILDVAGANTQ
-743 SGSEIVVSGGGYVY
+743 SGAGIVVSGGYTY
-757 VEGSVQG
+757 VEGSIQG
-764 GTGNQ
+764 ADNAG
-769 ALDVAKLTSGS
+769 LDATLLVSGS
-780 TAGTDQIRFSGDGT
+780 AASGDKLVFSGDGGT

-799 TIWLADTNGSST
+799 TIWLEDKNGSGT
-811 LNIGSGELKA
+811 LNIGDNELKA
-821 QTFRLDGFGTT
+821 QTFRLDGHGTT
-832 ADNKTTYAPFKVESG
+832 ADNKTTYADFVVASG
-847 ILTAGARV
+847 VLTAGARV
-855 ESSHDNDIQLGN
+855 ESSNGNAIKLGN
-867 GTDSGATLNLGY
+867 GTTGATLNLGY
-879 IEANLDQWGQETGT
+879 IEANQDEWGQLTGT
-893 FTTSSATGSVDTNL
+893 YTTSSATGTVDTNL
-907 VLSGAAGSKSAL
+907 VLSGGSNTGSGSEL
-919 NVVYGDWTAK
+919 NVVYGDWSAK
-929 DIAVTN
+929 DITVTS
-935 GTVTVGDI
+935 GTVTVGDT
-943 TARTDADDNEVVYN
+943 TARYDVDGNEVVYN
-957 ASLTGNKLTLGTG
+957 ASLTGNKLTLNVG
-970 AEATVNSNGKA
+970 ATATVESNGTA
-981 TFNELTMTAGTLTV
+981 TFNELAMSAGTLTV
-995 NGEMTVNGNH
+995 HGEMTVNGHH
-1005 VPANNETSTPESW
+1005 VAADPDASPAVTESW
-1018 GVNLAAGS
+1018 GVNLTAGNI
-1026 TIDVTGRNARLTFGG
+1026 TVTGRNARLTFGG
-1041 DAVSAISIDSDNK
+1041 DAVSAITINSDNK
-1054 GVTVQTGTFGKTIDV
+1054 NVDVATGTFAKSIAVND
-1069 KGFATLGLNFAEG
+1069 FATLGLNFSEG

-1087 DTLQS
+1087 DTLKD
-1092 LRTALL
+1092 LRTELL

-1107 TEGYINLGAAR
+1107 EAGYINLGAAR
-1118 IEGVTVSPEGT
+1118 IEGVTVSGGT

-1168 NVGNIQLDGNQQTVQ
+1168 NVGNIELEGNQQTVN

-1259 ITSISAGDNTLVNI
+1259 ITSISAGTNTLVNI

-1293 LNVTGNVDLGSLSD
+1293 LNVTGNVDLTGDLTD

-1325 VDGVTAYH
+1325 VDGETAYH

-1342 DFAGETYLGGN
+1342 DFADETYLGGN
-1353 NKFATRVT
+1353 NKFTTRVT
-1361 FGDYTELD
+1361 FGADTELD

-1382 AAASLDIIG
+1382 ADSDLNIIG
-1391 DAVLNAQVVDA
+1391 DAVLNAQVIDA
-1402 AAGQTIHVGEESST
+1402 AAGQTIFVGEESST
-1416 DVGYTGDEPWES
+1416 EVGHTGEDTWES
-1428 SAGYF
+1428 STGYL

-1443 TIMADPAFGKA
+1443 TIMADPAYGKA

-1469 TNGNDAGTLNGQV
+1469 TTGNDAGTLDGNV
-1482 IALRNAI
+1482 IALRNSI

-1504 QLQGT
+1504 QLQST

-1529 YVAEALNVD
+1529 YVAEALDVD
-1538 NNSKLIVD
+1538 AGSKLIVD
-1546 SKRSFTTYAN
+1546 SKRSFTSFAN
-1556 DSAQKAT
+1556 DSAQTAT
-1563 GAYGDKIDNNDVYIG
+1563 GAYGNKIDQNDVYIG

-1590 LTATYNNAPRAAL
+1590 LTATYGNAPRAAL
-1603 DFDKNG
+1603 DFDKAG

-1655 MNNLLIDTLE
+1655 LNNLLIDTLE
-1665 QGKEAGSIKLSLN
+1665 VGKEAGDITLSLN
-1678 RDAVGSAFY
+1678 RAAVGSAFY

-1695 TLIAYAANDLNWADT
+1695 TLITYAANDLNWADT
-1710 SDKHVTQQLLG
+1710 STQHESQQLLG
-1721 DRVANVTWDGTNF
+1721 ARVADVTWNGTGYT
-1734 KIKEGDTERVLSAEE
+1734 IKEGESERTLTAEE
-1749 SADLTRD
+1749 SADLTHD
-1756 VVGYDEKNQPIIG
+1756 VVGYNENDQPIYG

-1897 VDGEGAASPVSNDFD
+1897 VDGEGAASSTSNDFD

-1925 QFSVVGDVSYTVA
+1925 QFSVVGDISYTVA
-1938 DNEVEASTS
+1938 DNEIEANTA
-1947 VDHIGAQMDST
+1947 VDRVGATMDST

-1966 KYELSFNGIN
+1966 KYELSFNGVN

-1998 DVIASAD
+1998 EVVGSAD

>member
-1 MATGHGLISFW
+1 M
-12 LLEFNEERSNPTICF
+12 
-27 VKFTSVKVS
+27 KFTSVKVS

-60 SAVLLTAGLAAGAAS
+60 SAVLLTAGLAAGQAQAYTDLTQNTAGYWDKVSDDQDLTVS
-75 SPAMAAEIGPI
+75 SGTAFTSSSLDTTKVYNDITI
-86 LGQEDFVSGGALNSG
+86 TNGGTLSNSG
-101 TITQDSTLNM
+101 TSTKIETIIVKGDIT
-111 SQITDNQVSGG
+111 I
-122 YLTFIGDTTIKGQ
+122 
-135 GVDVVING
+135 
-143 AFNRQISFSGTNQ
+143 
-156 SLTVEN
+156 
-162 GATLTIYNN
+162 NN
-171 GTANTNIR
+171 GGNLTLSQKNAHIAGFDLGTTGRPDDDKPKTAVGTLYNKT
-179 GGSDGASGTLT
+179 SGTLT
-190 IQGANSALTLNS
+190 IGSGSSNSYIQLHSAVLETGSKTIINGSGASTAANSTVGTAAYLFAGFGENPGKLEIQKDATVEIKDFGYLGIESKGQMTIDGNVEITA
-202 SDANFNKVNVTSGAT
+202 SDANSFAGIRA
-217 LTLGGMEYYADHG
+217 ADSSSSWSAD
-230 TNADWTYFSNVYANN
+230 TNS
-245 SSESGTVTVDAGTV
+245 TV
-259 NLNDQS
+259 NLTENADITVKAGS
-265 LLGADHAMNISGST
+265 GKAMLLAPQVNINGATINVEDGATFYLSGDVKTNKESGSAMVAASAGQFNMTSGKLNVDGTLVISNGTYDADSDQTPDLDETKLVNTLT
-279 INFAGKEHK
+279 ITDGELNGTGTVQVAGKF
-288 VESGDAYATAFIRV
+288 AATAGIVDAFLSGKDADGAANSNDGKFEFS
-302 GNTGSLTIA
+302 GNSSVFEVTGSDLFDLAKYNFSGSSADGVDFILTGSGTIA
-311 GKEVSGET
+311 GENLAVS
-319 QKSTLD
+319 KAL
-325 VADGAWGAIYAN
+325 
-337 TVSIADTNVKIGSG
+337 TN
-351 ATFILD
+351 
-357 GNFQD
+357 
-362 RTKANEGVH
+362 
-371 SGTTLTLDDVTF
+371 
-383 DNQGTAII
+383 GTA
-391 GNPTSGGTAT
+391 
-401 IQSGTTTLT
+401 
-410 GAVKNYA
+410 
-417 KVTVKGTSDTSGSAT
+417 
-432 LVVSADQL
+432 
-440 TKTAGSGEGWFAG
+440 
-453 HSGSITLS
+453 
-461 GAAPDTAILQIDSID
+461 D
-476 ADGLNLNTDLTITSG
+476 ADDAKTKLTI
-491 SADLALGEIG
+491 
-501 ISGNG
+501 
-506 TIKGERLVLAEAIN
+506 K
-520 VGTGNNLKLSATNLT
+520 ATNLT
-535 LGSSTYTGTASM
+535 LGNSEYNGTDSLNF
-547 GISGA
+547 SGA
-552 TARNLTLQG
+552 TARNLTLVG
-561 SGNSFTLADAVTMSA
+561 KDNKFTLADAVTMSA

-588 GKLKVAADGQ
+588 GKLKVAANSQ
-598 LNLEDKTTITGTN
+598 LNLEDNTTITGGDTK

-616 AGNYESNANVTLSG
+616 AGNFESNADVTIKSG
-630 GKLTVGGQTGAAE
+630 ALTVGNQTTTTAE
-643 GVGVDASL
+643 GYGVDASL
-651 ALTGKLTLD
+651 ALSGKLTLD
-660 NSTNANTITIA
+660 NSTGANTITIA
-671 GNGDL
+671 GNGSQ
-676 TIDTD
+676 TITADT
-681 NGVTVDNRAA
+681 GVTVEDRTA
-691 TSTLDLTGVR
+691 TSTLNLTGVR

-729 FNSIMNLEDKPRTN
+729 FNSILDLNNKVTQ
-743 SGSEIVVSGGGYVY
+743 SGAEVIVSGGYVY
-757 VEGSVQG
+757 VEGSIQG
-764 GTGNQ
+764 QNGSE
-769 ALDVAKLTSGS
+769 ALDVAKITSGS
-780 TAGTDQIRFSGDGT
+780 TAATDQIRFSGDGGI

-799 TIWLADTNGSST
+799 TIWLEDKTGSGT
-811 LNIGSGELKA
+811 LKIGSNELQA
-821 QTFRLDGFGTT
+821 QTFRLDAHGTAGANGTT
-832 ADNKTTYAPFKVESG
+832 TYDTPFKVESG

-855 ESSHDNDIQLGN
+855 ESSHGNAVQLGN
-867 GTDSGATLNLGY
+867 GTTGATLNLGY
-879 IEANLDQWGQETGT
+879 IEDNKDEWGQATGT
-893 FTTSSATGSVDTNL
+893 YTTSSATGSVDTNL
-907 VLSGAAGSKSAL
+907 VLSGGSAAGSGSAL
-919 NVVYGDWTAK
+919 NVVYGDWSAK
-929 DIAVTN
+929 DITVTS
-935 GTVTVGDI
+935 GTVTVG
-943 TARTDADDNEVVYN
+943 ATDDAGKEIYN
-957 ASLTGNKLTLGTG
+957 ASLTGNKLALNAG
-970 AEATVNSNGKA
+970 ATTTVNSNGKA
-981 TFNELTMTAGTLTV
+981 TFNELAMTAGTV
-995 NGEMTVNGNH
+995 NVHGEMTVNGRH
-1005 VPANNETSTPESW
+1005 VAADPDASPAVTESW
-1018 GVNLAAGS
+1018 GINLAAGS
-1026 TIDVTGRNARLTFGG
+1026 AINVTGRNARLTFGG
-1041 DAVSAISIDSDNK
+1041 DAVSAITINSDNK
-1054 GVTVQTGTFGKTIDV
+1054 NVDVATGTFAKSIAVND
-1069 KGFATLGLNFAEG
+1069 FATLGLNFSEG

-1087 DTLQS
+1087 DTLKD
-1092 LRTALL
+1092 LRTELL

-1107 TEGYINLGAAR
+1107 EAGYINLGAAR
-1118 IEGVTVSPEGT
+1118 IEGVTVSDGKINWE
-1129 IDWNQ
+1129 Q

-1168 NVGNIQLDGNQQTVQ
+1168 NVGNIELEGNQQTVN

-1259 ITSISAGDNTLVNI
+1259 ITSISAGTNTLVNI

-1293 LNVTGNVDLGSLSD
+1293 LNVTGNVDLTGDLTD

-1342 DFAGETYLGGN
+1342 DFAGETYLSGN
-1353 NKFATRVT
+1353 NKFTTRVT
-1361 FGDYTELD
+1361 FDAYTELD
-1369 HGTTEAGR
+1369 HGTTDAGR

-1382 AAASLDIIG
+1382 ANSELNIIG
-1391 DAVLNAQVVDA
+1391 DAVLNAQVIDA
-1402 AAGQTIHVGEESST
+1402 AAGQTIFVGEESST
-1416 DVGYTGDEPWES
+1416 EVGHTGEDTWES
-1428 SAGYF
+1428 STGYL

-1443 TIMADPAFGKA
+1443 TIMADPAYGKA

-1469 TNGNDAGTLNGQV
+1469 TTGNDAGTLDGNV
-1482 IALRNAI
+1482 IALRNSI

-1504 QLQGT
+1504 QLQST

-1529 YVAEALNVD
+1529 YVAEALDVD
-1538 NNSKLIVD
+1538 AGSKLIVD
-1546 SKRSFTTYAN
+1546 SKRSFTSFAN
-1556 DSAQKAT
+1556 DSAQTAT
-1563 GAYGDKIDNNDVYIG
+1563 GAYGNKIDQNDVYIG

-1590 LTATYNNAPRAAL
+1590 LTATYSNAPRAAL
-1603 DFDKNG
+1603 DFDKAG

-1655 MNNLLIDTLE
+1655 LNNLLIDTLE
-1665 QGKEAGSIKLSLN
+1665 VGKEAGDITLSLN
-1678 RDAVGSAFY
+1678 RAAVGSAFY

-1695 TLIAYAANDLNWADT
+1695 TLITYAANDLNWADT
-1710 SDKHVTQQLLG
+1710 STQHESQQLLG
-1721 DRVANVTWDGTNF
+1721 ARVADVTWNGTGYT
-1734 KIKEGDTERVLSAEE
+1734 IKEGESERTLTAEE
-1749 SADLTRD
+1749 SADLTHD
-1756 VVGYDEKNQPIIG
+1756 VVGYNENDQPIYG

-1897 VDGEGAASPVSNDFD
+1897 VDGEGAASSSSNDFD

-1925 QFSVVGDVSYTVA
+1925 QFSVVGDISYTVA
-1938 DNEVEASTS
+1938 DNEIEANTA
-1947 VDHIGAQMDST
+1947 VDRVGATMDST

-1966 KYELSFNGIN
+1966 KYELSFNGVN

-1998 DVIASAD
+1998 EVVGSAD

-2101 VDEFGVK
+2101 VDEFGVN

>member
-1 MATGHGLISFW
+1 M
-12 LLEFNEERSNPTICF
+12 
-27 VKFTSVKVS
+27 KFTSVKVS

-60 SAVLLTAGLAAGAAS
+60 SAVLLTTGLAYGQSAAAAKDVTGAESWDAATS
-75 SPAMAAEIGPI
+75 MATTDINEA
-86 LGQEDFVSGGALNSG
+86 
-101 TITQDSTLNM
+101 STLKANT
-111 SQITDNQVSGG
+111 SAGEYAYFNDI
-122 YLTFIGDTTIKGQ
+122 TIKSG
-135 GVDVVING
+135 DV
-143 AFNRQISFSGTNQ
+143 T
-156 SLTVEN
+156 LEN
-162 GATLTIYNN
+162 NKYLVMQ
-171 GTANTNIR
+171 
-179 GGSDGASGTLT
+179 GTLT
-190 IQGANSALTLNS
+190 IGAEGKLTLSTSGSYGLLGHNKAADADITTHDVDVDLINS
-202 SDANFNKVNVTSGAT
+202 GEFVVGKNNNANFNDVTLYSGST
-217 LTLGGMEYYADHG
+217 VTI
-230 TNADWTYFSNVYANN
+230 
-245 SSESGTVTVDAGTV
+245 SESGDSSPSGKAVANTANLFGGIGSGGNMDIQKGSTVE
-259 NLNDQS
+259 LNDYSQ
-265 LLGADHAMNISGST
+265 LGIEADNGTAAASKLT
-279 INFAGKEHK
+279 INGDIQMKTT
-288 VESGDAYATAFIRV
+288 VESGSAIIRAVDNGRNSDSTSFDRSVIELGKDGTISVSGNGAMGIFAAEAALNGTINVQNGSLRLDGDLTDTSKNLKAMYDGSDPFTAAGQYTMTDGAINLAAGTKLVVGNGKYSKNNPDTPVKEDDLVTTLTITGGELAGTGTVQVAGKFAATAGIVDTFLTGKDSEGTQNDGHFEFSAENAV
-302 GNTGSLTIA
+302 FEVTGSELFDLAKYSFSGGGTTTDFILTESGTIA
-311 GKEVSGET
+311 GENLAVS
-319 QKSTLD
+319 
-325 VADGAWGAIYAN
+325 YA
-337 TVSIADTNVKIGSG
+337 
-351 ATFILD
+351 
-357 GNFQD
+357 
-362 RTKANEGVH
+362 
-371 SGTTLTLDDVTF
+371 
-383 DNQGTAII
+383 
-391 GNPTSGGTAT
+391 
-401 IQSGTTTLT
+401 
-410 GAVKNYA
+410 
-417 KVTVKGTSDTSGSAT
+417 
-432 LVVSADQL
+432 L
-440 TKTAGSGEGWFAG
+440 TKTGQAGGDAND
-453 HSGSITLS
+453 
-461 GAAPDTAILQIDSID
+461 AANKLTID
-476 ADGLNLNTDLTITSG
+476 A
-491 SADLALGEIG
+491 
-501 ISGNG
+501 
-506 TIKGERLVLAEAIN
+506 V
-520 VGTGNNLKLSATNLT
+520 NLT
-535 LGSSTYTGTASM
+535 LGSDTYTGT
-547 GISGA
+547 GTLNFHNA

-561 SGNSFTLADAVTMSA
+561 SGNTFTLADAVTVAA

-582 PFLTEE
+582 PFLTKE
-588 GKLKVAADGQ
+588 GKLKVAAEGK
-598 LNLEDKTTITGTN
+598 LNLEDKTTITGGTSK

-616 AGNYESNANVTLSG
+616 AGNFKSNADVTIKSG
-630 GKLTVGGQTGAAE
+630 ALTVGNQTTADDE
-643 GVGVDASL
+643 GHGVDASL

-660 NSTNANTITIA
+660 NSTGDNTITIA
-671 GNGDL
+671 GNGSQ
-676 TIDTD
+676 TIKADDSTSWAR
-681 NGVTVDNRAA
+681 TA
-691 TSTLDLTGVR
+691 TSTLDLKTASV
-701 DITITGH
+701 DITRG
-708 ASNLNKFE
+708 SNNTTFN
-716 VNKGGELLLSTNA
+716 VNSGGELLLSASA
-729 FNSIMNLEDKPRTN
+729 FNTIINNKANASTSN
-743 SGSEIVVSGGGYVY
+743 SGAEVVVSGGGYVY
-757 VEGSVQG
+757 VEGSVQDY
-764 GTGNQ
+764 TGSK
-769 ALDVAKLTSGS
+769 ALDVTTFTSGS
-780 TAGTDQIRFSGDGT
+780 TAGTDQIRFSGTGT

-799 TIWLADTNGSST
+799 TIWLADTKGTDT

-832 ADNKTTYAPFKVESG
+832 ADNKTTYAAFKVTSG
-847 ILTAGARV
+847 VLTAGARV

-867 GTDSGATLNLGY
+867 GSDSGATLNLGY
-879 IEANLDQWGQETGT
+879 IDTDYDKWGQKTGT
-893 FTTSSATGSVDTNL
+893 YTTSSATGSVDTNL
-907 VLSGAAGSKSAL
+907 VLSGGSASGQESKL

-929 DIAVTN
+929 DITVTN
-935 GTVTVGDI
+935 GTVMVGDT
-943 TARTDADDNEVVYN
+943 TARKDADGNEVVYN
-957 ASLTGNKLTLGTG
+957 ASLAGNKLTLNTG
-970 AEATVNSNGKA
+970 ATATVESNGKA

-1005 VPANNETSTPESW
+1005 VAANTENSTPESW
-1018 GVNLAAGS
+1018 GVALSAGD
-1026 TIDVTGRNARLTFGG
+1026 INVAGRNASLTFGG
-1041 DAVSAISIDSDNK
+1041 DAVSAISINSDNK
-1054 GVTVQTGTFGKTIDV
+1054 GVTVQNGTFAKTIAVTD
-1069 KGFATLGLNFAEG
+1069 FATLGLNFAEG

-1087 DTLQS
+1087 DTLKD

-1098 SNSTNGAAL
+1098 RGNTTGEAL
-1107 TEGYINLGAAR
+1107 TDGYINLGSAK
-1118 IEGVTVSPEGT
+1118 IDGVTVSDGK
-1129 IDWNQ
+1129 IDWEQ

-1157 VNANGTDTIQG
+1157 VNANGTDTVQG
-1168 NVGNIQLDGNQQTVQ
+1168 NVGNIKLDGNQQTVH

-1192 SSNNENGNFIFNE
+1192 SANNENGNFIFNE

-1214 NIVGGAHVTFANG
+1214 NIVKGAHVTFANG
-1227 GNVGAVS
+1227 GNVGNVS
-1234 LATGTANGGETIFNV
+1234 LAAGADEDSATIFNV

-1259 ITSISAGDNTLVNI
+1259 ITSIYAGDNTLVNI

-1279 AQNVNADAMQVDSA
+1279 AQGVNADDLQVDSA
-1293 LNVTGNVDLGSLSD
+1293 LNVTGNVDLTGDLTD

-1325 VDGVTAYH
+1325 VDGETAYH

-1342 DFAGETYLGGN
+1342 DFGSAGVNGETYLGGN
-1353 NKFATRVT
+1353 NKFTTRVT
-1361 FGDYTELD
+1361 FNNSTELD
-1369 HGTTEAGR
+1369 HGTTEAGS

-1402 AAGQTIHVGEESST
+1402 SAGQTIHVGEESST

-1469 TNGNDAGTLNGQV
+1469 TNGNDAGALKGNV

-1529 YVAEALNVD
+1529 YVAKALNVD
-1538 NNSKLIVD
+1538 NGSKLIVD

-1556 DSAQKAT
+1556 DLAQTAT
-1563 GAYGDKIDNNDVYIG
+1563 GAYGDKIADNDVYIG

-1590 LTATYNNAPRAAL
+1590 LTAAYNNAPRAAL
-1603 DFDKNG
+1603 DFDKTG

-1665 QGKEAGSIKLSLN
+1665 VGQEYGDITLSLN

-1710 SDKHVTQQLLG
+1710 STQHVSQQLLG
-1721 DRVANVTWDGTNF
+1721 ARVANVTWDGKDF
-1734 KIKEGDTERVLSAEE
+1734 KIKEGESERTLTAEE
-1749 SADLTRD
+1749 SADLTYD
-1756 VVGYDEKNQPIIG
+1756 VVGYNEKKQPIYG
-1769 VFKKGYNYFLDQ
+1769 VFEKGYNYFLDQ

-1819 AARFGIGSAISN
+1819 AARFGIGSALSN
-1831 LTVAGNTQ
+1831 LTVAGNSQ
-1839 GAALWLAPVYKTSDS
+1839 GATLWLAPVYKTSDS

-1897 VDGEGAASPVSNDFD
+1897 VDGEGAASSTSNDFD

-1925 QFSVVGDVSYTVA
+1925 QFSVVGDISYTVA
-1938 DNEVEASTS
+1938 DNEIEASTS
-1947 VDHIGAQMDST
+1947 VDRIGATMDST

-1966 KYELSFNGIN
+1966 KYELSFNGVN

-1998 DVIASAD
+1998 DVVGSAD

-2048 DGSVNWAGIS
+2048 DGSVSWAGVS
-2058 NMTTDTTTEVF
+2058 NLTTDTTTEVF

-2101 VDEFGVK
+2101 VDEFGVN
-2108 ANARFTF
+2108 ANARFVF

>member
-1 MATGHGLISFW
+1 MA
-12 LLEFNEERSNPTICF
+12 RP
-27 VKFTSVKVS
+27 
-36 NNALNFLLAQYR
+36 
-48 AIFKRAYVKGLA
+48 
-60 SAVLLTAGLAAGAAS
+60 
-75 SPAMAAEIGPI
+75 
-86 LGQEDFVSGGALNSG
+86 
-101 TITQDSTLNM
+101 
-111 SQITDNQVSGG
+111 
-122 YLTFIGDTTIKGQ
+122 
-135 GVDVVING
+135 
-143 AFNRQISFSGTNQ
+143 
-156 SLTVEN
+156 
-162 GATLTIYNN
+162 
-171 GTANTNIR
+171 
-179 GGSDGASGTLT
+179 
-190 IQGANSALTLNS
+190 
-202 SDANFNKVNVTSGAT
+202 
-217 LTLGGMEYYADHG
+217 
-230 TNADWTYFSNVYANN
+230 
-245 SSESGTVTVDAGTV
+245 
-259 NLNDQS
+259 
-265 LLGADHAMNISGST
+265 
-279 INFAGKEHK
+279 
-288 VESGDAYATAFIRV
+288 
-302 GNTGSLTIA
+302 
-311 GKEVSGET
+311 
-319 QKSTLD
+319 
-325 VADGAWGAIYAN
+325 
-337 TVSIADTNVKIGSG
+337 
-351 ATFILD
+351 
-357 GNFQD
+357 
-362 RTKANEGVH
+362 
-371 SGTTLTLDDVTF
+371 
-383 DNQGTAII
+383 
-391 GNPTSGGTAT
+391 
-401 IQSGTTTLT
+401 
-410 GAVKNYA
+410 
-417 KVTVKGTSDTSGSAT
+417 
-432 LVVSADQL
+432 
-440 TKTAGSGEGWFAG
+440 
-453 HSGSITLS
+453 
-461 GAAPDTAILQIDSID
+461 
-476 ADGLNLNTDLTITSG
+476 
-491 SADLALGEIG
+491 
-501 ISGNG
+501 
-506 TIKGERLVLAEAIN
+506 
-520 VGTGNNLKLSATNLT
+520 
-535 LGSSTYTGTASM
+535 
-547 GISGA
+547 
-552 TARNLTLQG
+552 
-561 SGNSFTLADAVTMSA
+561 
-576 IDEVDN
+576 
-582 PFLTEE
+582 
-588 GKLKVAADGQ
+588 
-598 LNLEDKTTITGTN
+598 
-611 GLTIA
+611 
-616 AGNYESNANVTLSG
+616 
-630 GKLTVGGQTGAAE
+630 
-643 GVGVDASL
+643 
-651 ALTGKLTLD
+651 
-660 NSTNANTITIA
+660 
-671 GNGDL
+671 
-676 TIDTD
+676 
-681 NGVTVDNRAA
+681 A
-691 TSTLDLTGVR
+691 TSTLDLTGV
-701 DITITGH
+701 DKVTITRG
-708 ASNLNKFE
+708 ANNTTFN
-716 VNKGGELLLSTNA
+716 VNGSGELLLSTNA
-729 FNSIMNLEDKPRTN
+729 FNSIINNVANASTSN
-743 SGSEIVVSGGGYVY
+743 SGAEVVVSGGGYVY
-757 VEGSVQG
+757 VEGSIQDY
-764 GTGNQ
+764 TGSK

-780 TAGTDQIRFSGDGT
+780 SPTTDKIRFSGDGT

-811 LNIGSGELKA
+811 LNIGAKNNLQA
-821 QTFRLDGFGTT
+821 QTFRFDGYKNTT
-832 ADNKTTYAPFKVESG
+832 ADKTTYDKFVVTSG

-855 ESSHDNDIQLGN
+855 ESSKGNDIQLGN

-879 IEANLDQWGQETGT
+879 IEDDVDEWGQKTGT
-893 FTTSSATGSVDTNL
+893 YTTSSATGSVDTNL

-919 NVVYGDWTAK
+919 NVDYGDWSAK
-929 DIAVTN
+929 DITVTN
-935 GTVTVGDI
+935 GTITVGDVP
-943 TARTDADDNEVVYN
+943 TTPRKDADGNEVVYN
-957 ASLTGNKLTLGTG
+957 ASLIGNKLSLGTG

-995 NGEMTVNGNH
+995 NGEMLVKGNH
-1005 VPANNETSTPESW
+1005 VLANTETSTPESW
-1018 GVNLAAGS
+1018 GVALSAGD
-1026 TIDVTGRNARLTFGG
+1026 INVAGRNASLTFGG
-1041 DAVSAISIDSDNK
+1041 DAVSAIAVDRAKKD
-1054 GVTVQTGTFGKTIDV
+1054 VTVKPDTFGPTIAV
-1069 KGFATLGLNFAEG
+1069 TGFATLGLNFAEG
-1082 TTFNA
+1082 TIFNA
-1087 DTLQS
+1087 DTLKD
-1092 LRTALL
+1092 LRTELL

-1107 TEGYINLGAAR
+1107 TDGYINLGAAR
-1118 IEGVTVSPEGT
+1118 IEGVTVSGGT
-1129 IDWNQ
+1129 IDWNK

-1157 VNANGTDTIQG
+1157 VNANGTDTVQG
-1168 NVGNIQLDGNQQTVQ
+1168 NVGNIKLEGNEQTVK

-1214 NIVGGAHVTFANG
+1214 NIVKGAHVTFANG
-1227 GNVGAVS
+1227 GNVGNVS
-1234 LATGTANGGETIFNV
+1234 LADGDDEDSATIFNV

-1317 TLTAANLS
+1317 AITAANLD
-1325 VDGVTAYH
+1325 VNGETAYH
-1333 GNLDIAGNA
+1333 GNLNIAGNA
-1342 DFAGETYLGGN
+1342 DFGGETYLGGN
-1353 NKFATRVT
+1353 NKFTTRVT
-1361 FGDYTELD
+1361 FGADTELD
-1369 HGTTEAGR
+1369 HGTTEAGL
-1377 VVLNG
+1377 VVLKG

-1416 DVGYTGDEPWES
+1416 DVGYTGDEPWDS

-1469 TNGNDAGTLNGQV
+1469 TNGNDAGTLNGNV

-1529 YVAEALNVD
+1529 YVAKALDVD
-1538 NNSKLIVD
+1538 STSKLIVD
-1546 SKRSFTTYAN
+1546 SKRSFTSFAN
-1556 DSAQKAT
+1556 DNAQTAT
-1563 GAYGDKIDNNDVYIG
+1563 GAYGDKIENNDVYIG

-1590 LTATYNNAPRAAL
+1590 LTATYSNAPRAAL
-1603 DFDKNG
+1603 HFDKND

-1623 GSDFSIHSDIHLFSD
+1623 GSDFSIHSNIHLFSD
-1638 NDGNGIMINGN
+1638 NDTDDNGIMINGN

-1655 MNNLLIDTLE
+1655 LNNLLIDTLE
-1665 QGKEAGSIKLSLN
+1665 VGKVAGDITLSLN

-1710 SDKHVTQQLLG
+1710 STQHVSQQLLG
-1721 DRVANVTWDGTNF
+1721 DRVANVTWDGTNYM
-1734 KIKEGDTERVLSAEE
+1734 IQEGQSERALTAEE
-1749 SADLTRD
+1749 SADLTYD
-1756 VVGYDEKNQPIIG
+1756 VVGYNENDQPIYG

-1897 VDGEGAASPVSNDFD
+1897 VDGEGAASSTSNDFD

-1925 QFSVVGDVSYTVA
+1925 QFSVVGDISYTVA
-1938 DNEVEASTS
+1938 DNEIEASTA
-1947 VDHIGAQMDST
+1947 VDHVGATMDST
-1958 NLSLGVTG
+1958 NLSVGVTG
-1966 KYELSFNGIN
+1966 KYELSFNGVN

-1998 DVIASAD
+1998 EVVASAD

-2048 DGSVNWAGIS
+2048 DGSVSWAGIS

-2082 QSVGG
+2082 QSVSG
-2087 IALGIN
+2087 IALGLS

-2101 VDEFGVK
+2101 VDEFGVN